1 MNDIDLD
8 GMTDEQLMQIAGIS
22 QNAQNEQTEQQQ
34 TASQTQS
41 FDQNAGYTPEQMDS
55 MTDEQLLRIAG
66 IAHPQNGYSGT
77 VQTSQGVPAEQ
88 ENPDAPKPLSDAELA
103 EAQNGVVNEGDTPL
117 SKGVESFMDS
127 WFGQGRKDA
136 MDNYRRQTRDGGVGG
151 SVLGYLSD
159 LGNSFW
165 SGLVG
170 GGAKIAEAAGRLTG
184 SDGLVQGA
192 ERFEAGVNEYM
203 PTDMTDTAQRLDEN
217 GVPVERTWGRR
228 IADEG
233 KNVVRMAGEFAPAS
247 IPGVGGAF
255 TYAMIGSGG
264 VNRYNELVKEA
275 MDNGLSKAQAR
286 IIGGAGGAIDAFSN
300 AFLMGK
306 FRGKG
311 VPPIEERYFKS
322 FVGKMLAGAAKT
334 AGVMGVSGG
343 AQDALQQMAENGDFD
358 IERTGNAVLDG
369 AIQGAMFHVMNE
381 GLHAPVKWSAAK
393 AKRAADARMAEMADV
408 DSMRADAANEA
419 EAERDARISAD
430 LSAQSAMKVLEEPLG
445 VAKFIQQNQ
454 DASLDIINARRLGR
468 DVDMDALLADGPEGI
483 PDVLKP
489 AFRTQQDANA
499 FGDRL
504 LEYYYN
510 GRKAEERAQR
520 ESGIRQAFDDYDRRN
535 SEEYIADQAMRERW
549 KENLETARAEEDA
562 ARART
567 RRGEDIEAAF
577 ADHDRAV
584 AERRQELAKKRADRI
599 AGKIEDDVRAA
610 DESRVAQDAMELA
623 DRDAELK
630 AMREANKGR
639 EKSVADEAREDAR
652 IQREE
657 KANADAQDRA
667 TAEDAARY
675 DAEVEDAATRFRN
688 GEGIPSYEQW
698 LGNRADTKA
707 MRWKYDAMVNEAARK
722 KIGVPKAEAEGVPPK
737 TEQIAE
743 RAPVTE
749 ASPVAEASPHTAEKG
764 TVDASVSEAVNQ
776 PTETREAPTE
786 AQGADSSYQAWLS
799 KQTGRDGKPKNDSK
813 AMRMQ
818 YETIVKGMEKAENI
832 LSSLKRISSYENIL
846 PRVSSEKLIET
857 LNDSR
862 AKDPKYAD
870 MISKVRAELERR
882 GKLPSEPPKTAQE
895 PQKTRRT
902 APNEGYSYEDYA
914 GETGDDIGHAIL
926 RDGPKLNIPEGLM
939 EYRRAVANWNKLK
952 DKSSRPKPKMSDFGV
967 TDPSAD
973 FINNLLDGASRADR
987 IRLFGFKPAKGGNDG
1002 FAERLHDPALRAAFD
1017 RYAEQYGASAALEK
1031 FASDMLGAHERY
1043 GKWSSEK
1050 RTAEADR
1057 KAENEI
1063 LNERMEDL
1071 LKAEK
1076 DENAEWDSALGE
1088 IESGDEGF
1096 GANGEY
1102 IIPFSRARLS
1112 QAKRGDIIRFGKD
1125 KTEFTLLG
1133 FDKDSGVMEV
1143 VGEDGGN
1150 PRFFEVYENG
1160 VKEVRNGRNE
1170 KESVQNHDRDEN
1182 GERRGQGEGGEGGE
1196 GEFQLES
1203 ATPEQLEAERVR
1215 RQQREE
1221 IARRQAQPIKGG
1233 GEYGQTLM
1241 DLGGAEG
1248 EDLFNRTTQAQ
1259 GDAPAKPE
1267 TDIKALGAA
1276 AKKAMQ
1282 DLRSMGAV
1290 DDRTLASY
1298 SRQWRKQKGDRF
1310 QRMADAADTVLKYRE
1325 AVKNQQPRDGGAFRG
1340 SAEDAGETRYS
1351 RTVSDA
1357 ERSDQSVVSR
1367 IADRLS
1373 RLVPGVKV
1381 KVAELSPDERA
1392 AGAVASYDR
1401 RTGTATFSPDA
1412 NLADVVHEIGGHAI
1426 RQWAERNCPELLRKA
1441 LEYARNAPRE
1451 IKDYVYRSYADRRAD
1466 GSYVYDGN
1474 ALLDEIFAHR
1484 FAKEHG
1490 EEFRRMLEEK
1500 PKARKWWAN
1509 ISNAV
1514 RSVFQNAAKRNGVDT
1529 ESIKGLDAES
1539 YMKGVAEQLV
1549 AGKELNEWTAYGRD
1563 AKYLGAKAAP
1573 VGSGGDD
1580 RRYSRSSDLDRDFPG
1595 WNDNPGSTQ
1604 ISTTVTT
1611 YGKLGTWFRSKHGE
1625 QRAKEMKI
1633 LDASSGLGY
1642 GSAEMRRQGL
1652 HVEDVEPYQTADRKG
1667 GKGRPYVDKKSG
1679 NTYAS
1684 DPATYDS
1691 YDKVPDGEYDL
1702 VVSNAV
1708 LNVIPDD
1715 WRANVLRD
1723 MSRKVKPGGQIY
1735 INVLP
1740 KDYVYGLRNP
1750 MTRDEALVKG
1760 GRAALAEGR
1769 PIMLDPQEALA
1780 RNAKGGSY
1788 QRGYSKSQM
1797 ADYVHEIL
1805 GNDWKVEPSKIA
1817 NGVMVT
1823 RPEKASVDSDVRH
1836 SLREYVNG
1844 PYDERTEDGRRFNE
1858 KYADASLSRTGRGGL
1873 GRVGDAIERVNA
1885 GEGGHSAEEG
1895 EVVLRDARENG
1906 YHLGGVEEGETR
1918 YARKPFRDGE
1928 TEKHGM
1934 ETIHVYRDGDSVYK
1948 YRRPETVRGSELEK
1962 VRRHN
1967 ELFGDRT
1974 KYEVVGVAEDEN
1986 GNPSIVLKQPYVD
1999 LMPRSGNFARKQ
2011 LEADLRRRFGDVE
2024 VSRDGMEMRAGGWVI
2039 DDLKDVNIGIDSKT
2053 GRYAVVDALV
2063 RRNED
2068 FPGGKPP
2075 KMDAEYDL
2083 GANGEG
2089 TVLREGSAEYDEMSR
2104 RGDAAWDEF
2113 RRSRGANKGTVDA
2126 DGEQRYS
2133 RRADDFAF
2141 SRENTKLTDRET
2153 RNGYEL
2159 ASSLAGRKFKEA
2171 EVAVRNV
2178 ERGASYG
2185 LRGDEGEARGEGAP
2199 SKVRID
2205 GVVRELERRGAVIA
2219 DGVDPFAWASSK
2231 FDGRF
2236 EDGSRSKR
2244 GSEAVVYKDG
2254 NDVVKMRL
2262 ANGGARMLKGEMQ
2275 YIKDFNFM
2283 FGKDSHYTL
2292 DGFVRSKDG
2301 RLFEL
2306 IRQRNSELVKGSDF
2320 YAFEKIVNGLSERFG
2335 NVEESNGVIIV
2346 GNKEIS
2352 DLSGDNVGIDARTGR
2367 PFVRDCDIHTLDENG
2382 NVRYSR
2388 RADEREDVRVTR
2400 SGNTITFG
2408 RREKE
2413 NDNGMHDSGLRD
2425 GGRDVGGGSPDRLS
2439 FVERTSYRPNRIH
2452 DLFRSL
2458 NSDADSSALAERVF
2472 AAADSLGARFGFGDI
2487 RKVSKNEDA
2496 VGAERMGRALYDSE
2510 YFARGDVNDQAKA
2523 DKILH
2528 EAIHSVTSYA
2538 LSITD
2543 GGHAL
2548 SDVGRVNA
2556 RLREATSDL
2565 RDVYLQSLDRLGD
2578 AYGAK
2583 NEYEFVA
2590 ELSNPSFRSKLK
2602 NIGVWDRTVNAVK
2615 RIIDSVLGTNLSRT
2629 NANDAAMRA
2638 LDRILENGDLE
2649 AFGTARKFAADRDPV
2664 AEREFGDPVDADGET
2679 MYSRRSYDDRELR
2692 DLISFKPGDVKISRK
2707 EIDNGYKQAGIRS
2720 GVLARRIEALLGND
2734 EGGRARVG
2742 SGDAGGARKA
2752 RELAGVQG
2760 EGRTNEGALERVL
2773 RGVSAPLG
2781 KWRTDPEMGL
2791 RNSTSPFPDGEMSKI
2806 GGESEVFYDKRH
2818 GDVLKLR
2825 NLDSFE
2831 GIRLPHIPQYANDFN
2846 FFFGKFSPITI
2857 DSFGV
2862 TRYGDGVKGKPNEII
2877 RQKYAEFKKD
2887 GWEEALVK
2895 IHEDLSRR
2903 FPGMKWLGNE
2913 IAQIGNK
2920 RISDLHSDNLGIDVR
2935 TGRPFVRDCNIDSAG
2950 DYSYETERSPMM
2962 YSRRVT
2968 PEQDRE
2974 YMDAVRR
2981 GDMETARTLLK
2992 EAWERS
2998 GYSPDTSYKDAHAAP
3013 SAPVE
3018 AKDFKNVDALEEARD
3033 EGWDLNLWAIAKG
3046 ITGQPDDFFDER
3058 GPSLYGYDDA
3068 AGREAQRAVAQA
3080 IADIRGGNDKTRVI
3094 VYRAVPKG
3102 VKFDGLQS
3110 GGQWVS
3116 PSKTYVENHGK
3127 IRFGYGEY
3135 RIVRQ
3140 VVRAENLWWDGNDA
3154 REWGYDDGLQ
3164 YVYTNAENGMKL
3176 ATVTYDDA
3184 GNVIPLSQRFDSSS
3198 QDIRYSRRSPR
3209 SANGQKSVDEKE
3221 SFGTKLR
3228 RAVQDNLVG
3237 WRNVQDETGGVRD
3250 VVDGNTGH
3258 TDFRKSTDFYEAKDR
3273 QNGYEEKDMRALQRT
3288 RDSIDETLVDAG
3300 VSNDDF
3306 GKFLALRHA
3315 EERNRAIARKNGVA
3329 FTMGYADGA
3338 GISSSRAN
3346 SMLNAMRTDPAKAAA
3361 LDSAGNAYDAMMRAD
3376 LDRRLASGRISQD
3389 DYDNLSQY
3397 KHYAP
3402 LRRDQS
3408 SDALGMFNSS
3418 TGGMKK
3424 NEFVGAKGLGADRL
3438 FDQNGN
3444 LTVNPYEFGL
3454 IQAQEGIRGSLE
3466 NESRLVLRNL
3476 VNLANSRGN
3485 TLGEIVDGQ
3494 AMPRGA
3500 GYTFEFGNGDRVVAD
3515 SGYNIAGNRRDI
3527 VLFKDGGKLKAI
3539 RIDAGE
3545 NGNGLRLADA
3555 ANGRDMA
3562 KWHKALEWIPKMT
3575 RAMAAMR
3582 TQYVPTFIARNFK
3595 ADTLEAMTAALGRFG
3610 VKDAASIA
3618 KDMVKAEVS
3627 NAKDLKDY
3635 IKDGTLN
3642 GYVREAVEGGLL
3654 TKGGTASQG
3663 FDDMVSKIKNHRAKL
3678 EREKKAWY
3686 RRGTI
3691 DNAKQ
3696 LLSTLGESISM
3707 MNEFAENSTR
3717 IGMFTALRKLRTAQ
3731 YPNGVPVNEAVKFC
3745 RDATTNFNRHGW
3757 LTPYINGAFM
3767 FSNAATQ
3774 GMTRNIQAVRDV
3786 HGRQLVGTLI
3796 ALGTAEALVNHYF
3809 GNDDE
3814 RENEGK
3820 GNARNLSEYEKKHQI
3835 GIPIG
3840 GGRQAIWQTRG
3851 LYATIPYLARTAVD
3865 AMLGETKVSD
3875 ALMNV
3880 LSEAGSVATEPLSGN
3895 GLSSKATAM
3904 QSLSPTLVDP
3914 LVQWVSGKD
3923 YKGDD
3928 RIAKSY
3934 NANKPLSWNGK
3945 GKTSEGYKWFAKLVN
3960 SATGGNEGRKGLVD
3974 MAPED
3979 VQLIVETIVGGI
3991 GRDVSQIGSGIQTAR
4006 QLADGESPERVL
4018 GETAFMRDW
4027 VREYPNVGSRYYA
4040 AVNRLNA
4047 MKTELAS
4054 KKTYEEKSA
4063 YVRENP
4069 IAATKRTKVLEKMEK
4084 TIRDYQALGRGMSKD
4099 KSGKYVEN
4107 PHVSAESKK
4116 RYNDL
4121 AAKMMARF
4129 VKEVE
4134 KND

>member
-66 IAHPQNGYSGT
+66 IAHPQNGYAST
-77 VQTSQGVPAEQ
+77 VQIAQGVPAEQ
-88 ENPDAPKPLSDAELA
+88 EDPDAPKPLSDAELA
-103 EAQNGVVNEGDTPL
+103 EVQKGVVNEGDTPL

-165 SGLVG
+165 AGLVG
-170 GGAKIAEAAGRLTG
+170 GGAKIAEAAGHITG

-192 ERFEAGVNEYM
+192 KGFEAGVNEYM
-203 PTDMTDTAQRLDEN
+203 PTDMTDTAQRFDEN
-217 GVPVERTWGRR
+217 GVPVERTLGQR

-286 IIGGAGGAIDAFSN
+286 IIGGAGGAIDVFSN

-306 FRGKG
+306 FRGRG

-322 FVGKMLAGAAKT
+322 FIGKMLAGAAKT

-343 AQDALQQMAENGDFD
+343 FQDALQQMAENGDFD

-393 AKRAADARMAEMADV
+393 AKRAADARRAEMADV
-408 DSMRADAANEA
+408 DSMRADASKEA
-419 EAERDARISAD
+419 EAEREARISSD

-454 DASLDIINARRLGR
+454 DVSLDIINARRLGR

-504 LEYYYN
+504 LEYYYD

-520 ESGIRQAFDDYDRRN
+520 ESGIRQAFEDYDRRN
-535 SEEYIADQAMRERW
+535 AEEYIADQDMRERW
-549 KENLETARAEEDA
+549 NENLEAARADEDA

-722 KIGVPKAEAEGVPPK
+722 KIGMPEAKAEEAPQK
-737 TEQIAE
+737 TEKVADQ
-743 RAPVTE
+743 APV
-749 ASPVAEASPHTAEKG
+749 ANSSPVAESAPQTAENGARKPVSEMTKQDINARFKELVDEANKALEGGSTERAHAAAKSLDDFKKEVTDDGRFNIFQSMEQDGILPKSVDVFEKSTDADYMAYLKKNGYRDSRKHRTSFEQVWRKEHRETAEKG
-764 TVDASVSEAVNQ
+764 TVDAPVTEAVNK

-786 AQGADSSYQAWLS
+786 AQGADSAYQAWLAR
-799 KQTGRDGKPKNDSK
+799 QTGRDGKPKADSG

-818 YETIVKGMEKAENI
+818 YETLVKGIEEAKNI

-882 GKLPSEPPKTAQE
+882 GKMPSEPPKTAKE
-895 PQKTRRT
+895 PQKDKRT

-973 FINNLLDGASRADR
+973 FINNLLDGASRSER
-987 IRLFGFKPAKGGNDG
+987 IRLFGFKPTKGSNDG
-1002 FAERLHDPALRAAFD
+1002 FSERLHDPALRAAFD
-1017 RYAEQYGASAALEK
+1017 RYAEQHGASAALER

-1043 GKWSSEK
+1043 GRWSSEK

-1076 DENAEWDSALGE
+1076 DENAEWDAALGE

-1125 KTEFTLLG
+1125 KAEFTLRG
-1133 FDKDSGVMEV
+1133 FDKDSGVIEV

-1150 PRFFEVYENG
+1150 PRFFEVSENG

-1182 GERRGQGEGGEGGE
+1182 GERRGQGEGGEGGD

-1215 RQQREE
+1215 LRQREE

-1248 EDLFNRTTQAQ
+1248 EDLFNRTAPAQ

-1325 AVKNQQPRDGGAFRG
+1325 AVKNQPPRDGGAFRG

-1351 RTVSDA
+1351 RTVADA
-1357 ERSDQSVVSR
+1357 ERSDPSVVSR

-1412 NLADVVHEIGGHAI
+1412 NLSDVVHEIGGHAI

-1441 LEYARNAPRE
+1441 VEYARNAPRE
-1451 IKDYVYRSYADRRAD
+1451 IKDYVYRNYSDRRAD

-1529 ESIKGLDAES
+1529 ESLKGLDAEA

-1563 AKYLGAKAAP
+1563 AKLLGAKAAP
-1573 VGSGGDD
+1573 VGASAQDD
-1580 RRYSRSSDLDRDFPG
+1580 KKDFRRTFRELKSEDSEYAESVRRGMAEDPDIRYSRITDKDEIERLNKGKTIKMLASVQD
-1595 WNDNPGSTQ
+1595 NDGVIRSPMAAKIG
-1604 ISTTVTT
+1604 
-1611 YGKLGTWFRSKHGE
+1611 GKLTDGFEIGAWYKSDEHPELATKNGKFKL
-1625 QRAKEMKI
+1625 I
-1633 LDASSGLGY
+1633 
-1642 GSAEMRRQGL
+1642 
-1652 HVEDVEPYQTADRKG
+1652 KG
-1667 GKGRPYVDKKSG
+1667 
-1679 NTYAS
+1679 
-1684 DPATYDS
+1684 
-1691 YDKVPDGEYDL
+1691 DGD
-1702 VVSNAV
+1702 
-1708 LNVIPDD
+1708 
-1715 WRANVLRD
+1715 
-1723 MSRKVKPGGQIY
+1723 
-1735 INVLP
+1735 
-1740 KDYVYGLRNP
+1740 
-1750 MTRDEALVKG
+1750 
-1760 GRAALAEGR
+1760 
-1769 PIMLDPQEALA
+1769 
-1780 RNAKGGSY
+1780 
-1788 QRGYSKSQM
+1788 
-1797 ADYVHEIL
+1797 
-1805 GNDWKVEPSKIA
+1805 
-1817 NGVMVT
+1817 
-1823 RPEKASVDSDVRH
+1823 
-1836 SLREYVNG
+1836 
-1844 PYDERTEDGRRFNE
+1844 
-1858 KYADASLSRTGRGGL
+1858 
-1873 GRVGDAIERVNA
+1873 
-1885 GEGGHSAEEG
+1885 
-1895 EVVLRDARENG
+1895 
-1906 YHLGGVEEGETR
+1906 GGVDAAYNPYWHSTSSPLNDQFST
-1918 YARKPFRDGE
+1918 A
-1928 TEKHGM
+1928 
-1934 ETIHVYRDGDSVYK
+1934 
-1948 YRRPETVRGSELEK
+1948 YRRPELRTVEVEIPVDDVQSGYWAKNAKNPVGEHEWKGGPLSNELKKYGIPQRKLMLSTIRRITRVVPTSEVADRIEEFLGGKKVEIPVQTMNPELRAEMMRRGFRIGPPKGLNPTQIETLKRSISDETLEK
-1962 VRRHN
+1962 LYRGEIVDN
-1967 ELFGDRT
+1967 D
-1974 KYEVVGVAEDEN
+1974 
-1986 GNPSIVLKQPYVD
+1986 GNPMRDGGQMYSRRADEREDVRVT
-1999 LMPRSGNFARKQ
+1999 RSGNTITFG
-2011 LEADLRRRFGDVE
+2011 RRANENDN
-2024 VSRDGMEMRAGGWVI
+2024 GMH
-2039 DDLKDVNIGIDSKT
+2039 DS
-2053 GRYAVVDALV
+2053 G
-2063 RRNED
+2063 
-2068 FPGGKPP
+2068 
-2075 KMDAEYDL
+2075 
-2083 GANGEG
+2083 
-2089 TVLREGSAEYDEMSR
+2089 LREGGRDVGGGLPDRLSFVERTSYRPNRIHDLFRSLNSDADSSALAERVFAAADSLGARFGFGDIRKVSKNEDAVGAERMGRALYDSEYFA
-2104 RGDAAWDEF
+2104 RGDVNDQVKADKILQEAIHSVTSYALSITDGGHALSDVGRVNARLREATSDL
-2113 RRSRGANKGTVDA
+2113 RDVYLQSLDRLGDAYGANNEYEFVAELSNPSFRSKLKKIGVWDRTVNAVKRIIDSVLGTNLSKTNANDAAMRALDRILENGDREAFYTARKFAADRDPVAEREFGDPVDA
-2126 DGEQRYS
+2126 DGETMYSRRSYDDRELRDLISFKPGDMKISRKEIDNGYKQAGIRSGVLARRIEALLGNDEGGRARVGSGDAGGARQARELAGVQGEGRTNEGALERVLRGVSAPLGKWRTDPEMGLRDSTSPFPDGEMSKIGGESEVFYDKKHGDVLKLRNLDSFEGIRLPHIPQYANDFNFFFGKFSPITIDSFGVTRYGDGVKGMPNEIIRQKYAEFKKDGWEEALAKIHEDLSRRFPGMKWLGNEIAQIGNKRISDLHSDNLGIDVRTGKPFVRDCNIDSEGDYSYETERSPTMYS

-2352 DLSGDNVGIDARTGR
+2352 DLYGDNVGIDARTGR

-2388 RADEREDVRVTR
+2388 RA
-2400 SGNTITFG
+2400 
-2408 RREKE
+2408 
-2413 NDNGMHDSGLRD
+2413 
-2425 GGRDVGGGSPDRLS
+2425 
-2439 FVERTSYRPNRIH
+2439 
-2452 DLFRSL
+2452 
-2458 NSDADSSALAERVF
+2458 
-2472 AAADSLGARFGFGDI
+2472 
-2487 RKVSKNEDA
+2487 
-2496 VGAERMGRALYDSE
+2496 
-2510 YFARGDVNDQAKA
+2510 
-2523 DKILH
+2523 
-2528 EAIHSVTSYA
+2528 
-2538 LSITD
+2538 
-2543 GGHAL
+2543 
-2548 SDVGRVNA
+2548 
-2556 RLREATSDL
+2556 
-2565 RDVYLQSLDRLGD
+2565 
-2578 AYGAK
+2578 
-2583 NEYEFVA
+2583 
-2590 ELSNPSFRSKLK
+2590 
-2602 NIGVWDRTVNAVK
+2602 
-2615 RIIDSVLGTNLSRT
+2615 
-2629 NANDAAMRA
+2629 
-2638 LDRILENGDLE
+2638 
-2649 AFGTARKFAADRDPV
+2649 
-2664 AEREFGDPVDADGET
+2664 
-2679 MYSRRSYDDRELR
+2679 
-2692 DLISFKPGDVKISRK
+2692 
-2707 EIDNGYKQAGIRS
+2707 
-2720 GVLARRIEALLGND
+2720 
-2734 EGGRARVG
+2734 
-2742 SGDAGGARKA
+2742 
-2752 RELAGVQG
+2752 
-2760 EGRTNEGALERVL
+2760 
-2773 RGVSAPLG
+2773 
-2781 KWRTDPEMGL
+2781 
-2791 RNSTSPFPDGEMSKI
+2791 
-2806 GGESEVFYDKRH
+2806 
-2818 GDVLKLR
+2818 
-2825 NLDSFE
+2825 
-2831 GIRLPHIPQYANDFN
+2831 
-2846 FFFGKFSPITI
+2846 
-2857 DSFGV
+2857 
-2862 TRYGDGVKGKPNEII
+2862 
-2877 RQKYAEFKKD
+2877 
-2887 GWEEALVK
+2887 
-2895 IHEDLSRR
+2895 
-2903 FPGMKWLGNE
+2903 
-2913 IAQIGNK
+2913 
-2920 RISDLHSDNLGIDVR
+2920 
-2935 TGRPFVRDCNIDSAG
+2935 
-2950 DYSYETERSPMM
+2950 
-2962 YSRRVT
+2962 
-2968 PEQDRE
+2968 
-2974 YMDAVRR
+2974 
-2981 GDMETARTLLK
+2981 
-2992 EAWERS
+2992 
-2998 GYSPDTSYKDAHAAP
+2998 
-3013 SAPVE
+3013 
-3018 AKDFKNVDALEEARD
+3018 
-3033 EGWDLNLWAIAKG
+3033 
-3046 ITGQPDDFFDER
+3046 
-3058 GPSLYGYDDA
+3058 
-3068 AGREAQRAVAQA
+3068 
-3080 IADIRGGNDKTRVI
+3080 
-3094 VYRAVPKG
+3094 
-3102 VKFDGLQS
+3102 
-3110 GGQWVS
+3110 
-3116 PSKTYVENHGK
+3116 
-3127 IRFGYGEY
+3127 
-3135 RIVRQ
+3135 
-3140 VVRAENLWWDGNDA
+3140 
-3154 REWGYDDGLQ
+3154 
-3164 YVYTNAENGMKL
+3164 
-3176 ATVTYDDA
+3176 
-3184 GNVIPLSQRFDSSS
+3184 
-3198 QDIRYSRRSPR
+3198 PR
-3209 SANGQKSVDEKE
+3209 SANGPKSVDEKE

-3273 QNGYEEKDMRALQRT
+3273 QNGYEEKEMRALQRT
-3288 RDSIDETLVDAG
+3288 RDRIDETLVDAG

-3346 SMLNAMRTDPAKAAA
+3346 SMLDAMLADPVKAAA

-3376 LDRRLASGRISQD
+3376 LDRRLASGRISQE

-3438 FDQNGN
+3438 LDQNGN

-3627 NAKDLKDY
+3627 NAKDLKAY

-3814 RENEGK
+3814 RENEGR

-3904 QSLSPTLVDP
+3904 QSISPTLVDP

-3991 GRDVSQIGSGIQTAR
+3991 GRDISQIGSGIQTAR

-4040 AVNRLNA
+4040 AVNRLDA

-4116 RYNDL
+4116 RYNYL

-4129 VKEVE
+4129 VEEVE
-4134 KND
+4134 KAD

>member
-8 GMTDEQLMQIAGIS
+8 GMTDEQLMQIAGVS
-22 QNAQNEQTEQQQ
+22 QNAHNEQTEQQQ

-66 IAHPQNGYSGT
+66 IAQPQNDHSGM
-77 VQTSQGVPAEQ
+77 VQTEQGVQTAQ
-88 ENPDAPKPLSDAELA
+88 EDPDAPKPLSDAEWD
-103 EAQNGVVNEGDTPL
+103 EVQKGVVNEGDTPL

-165 SGLVG
+165 AGLVG
-170 GGAKIAEAAGRLTG
+170 GGAKIAEAAGHLTR

-192 ERFEAGVNEYM
+192 KSFEAGVNEYM
-203 PTDMTDTAQRLDEN
+203 PTDMTDTAQRFDEN
-217 GVPVERTWGRR
+217 GVPVERTWGQR

-247 IPGVGGAF
+247 IPGVGGAY
-255 TYAMIGSGG
+255 TYANIGAGG

-286 IIGGAGGAIDAFSN
+286 IIGGAGGAIDVFSN

-306 FRGKG
+306 FRGRG
-311 VPPIEERYFKS
+311 VPPIEDRYFKS
-322 FVGKMLAGAAKT
+322 FIGKMLAGAAKT

-343 AQDALQQMAENGDFD
+343 FQDALQQMAENGDFD

-393 AKRAADARMAEMADV
+393 AKRAADARRAEMADV
-408 DSMRADAANEA
+408 DSMRADASKEA
-419 EAERDARISAD
+419 EAEREARISSD
-430 LSAQSAMKVLEEPLG
+430 LAAQSAMKVLEEPLG

-454 DASLDIINARRLGR
+454 DVSLDIINARRLGR

-510 GRKAEERAQR
+510 GRKSEERAQR
-520 ESGIRQAFDDYDRRN
+520 ESGIRQAFEDYDRRN
-535 SEEYIADQAMRERW
+535 AEEYIADQDMRERW

-567 RRGEDIEAAF
+567 RSGEDIEAAF

-630 AMREANKGR
+630 AMRDANKGR
-639 EKSVADEAREDAR
+639 EKSVADEEREDAR

-657 KANADAQDRA
+657 RANAYAQDRA

-688 GEGIPSYEQW
+688 GEGIPSYDQW

-722 KIGVPKAEAEGVPPK
+722 KIGMPEAKAEDAPVAEAR
-737 TEQIAE
+737 TEQV
-743 RAPVTE
+743 PVTE
-749 ASPVAEASPHTAEKG
+749 ALPVAEAATQTVEKG
-764 TVDASVSEAVNQ
+764 TVDAPVAEAVNQ

-786 AQGADSSYQAWLS
+786 AQGEDYAYQAWLAR
-799 KQTGRDGKPKNDSK
+799 QTGRDGKPKADSG

-818 YETIVKGMEKAENI
+818 YETIVKGMEKAKNI

-862 AKDPKYAD
+862 ARDPKYAD
-870 MISKVRAELERR
+870 MISRVRAELERR
-882 GKLPSEPPKTAQE
+882 GKLPSEPPKTAKE
-895 PQKTRRT
+895 PQKDNRT
-902 APNEGYSYEDYA
+902 APS
-914 GETGDDIGHAIL
+914 
-926 RDGPKLNIPEGLM
+926 
-939 EYRRAVANWNKLK
+939 
-952 DKSSRPKPKMSDFGV
+952 
-967 TDPSAD
+967 
-973 FINNLLDGASRADR
+973 
-987 IRLFGFKPAKGGNDG
+987 
-1002 FAERLHDPALRAAFD
+1002 
-1017 RYAEQYGASAALEK
+1017 
-1031 FASDMLGAHERY
+1031 
-1043 GKWSSEK
+1043 
-1050 RTAEADR
+1050 
-1057 KAENEI
+1057 
-1063 LNERMEDL
+1063 
-1071 LKAEK
+1071 
-1076 DENAEWDSALGE
+1076 
-1088 IESGDEGF
+1088 
-1096 GANGEY
+1096 
-1102 IIPFSRARLS
+1102 
-1112 QAKRGDIIRFGKD
+1112 
-1125 KTEFTLLG
+1125 
-1133 FDKDSGVMEV
+1133 
-1143 VGEDGGN
+1143 
-1150 PRFFEVYENG
+1150 
-1160 VKEVRNGRNE
+1160 
-1170 KESVQNHDRDEN
+1170 
-1182 GERRGQGEGGEGGE
+1182 
-1196 GEFQLES
+1196 
-1203 ATPEQLEAERVR
+1203 
-1215 RQQREE
+1215 
-1221 IARRQAQPIKGG
+1221 
-1233 GEYGQTLM
+1233 
-1241 DLGGAEG
+1241 
-1248 EDLFNRTTQAQ
+1248 Q

-1267 TDIKALGAA
+1267 TDIKALGVA

-1325 AVKNQQPRDGGAFRG
+1325 AVKNQPPSDGGAFRG
-1340 SAEDAGETRYS
+1340 RAEDEGETRYS
-1351 RTVSDA
+1351 RTVADA
-1357 ERSDQSVVSR
+1357 EMSDPSVVTR

-1412 NLADVVHEIGGHAI
+1412 SLSDVVHEIGGHAI

-1441 LEYARNAPRE
+1441 VEYARNAPRE
-1451 IKDYVYRSYADRRAD
+1451 IKDYVYRNYADRRAD

-1474 ALLDEIFAHR
+1474 ALIDEIFAHR

-1490 EEFRRMLEEK
+1490 EEFRRMLDEK

-1509 ISNAV
+1509 VSNAV

-1529 ESIKGLDAES
+1529 ESLKGLDAES

-1549 AGKELNEWTAYGRD
+1549 AGKEMNEWTAYGRD
-1563 AKYLGAKAAP
+1563 AKLLGAKAAP
-1573 VGSGGDD
+1573 VGASAQDD
-1580 RRYSRSSDLDRDFPG
+1580 KKDFRRTFRELKSEDSEYAESVRRGMAEDPDIRYSRITDKDEIERLNKGKTIKMLASVQDNDGVIRSPMAAKIGGKLTDGFEIGVWYKSDEHPELATKNGKFKLIKGDGDKGVGAAYNPYWHSTSSPLNDQFSTAYRRPELRTVEVEIPVDDVQSGYWAKNAKNPVGEHEWKGGPLSNELKKYGIPQRKLMLSTIRRITRVVPTSEVADRIEEFLGGKKVEIPVQTM
-1595 WNDNPGSTQ
+1595 NPELRAEMMRRGFRIGPPKGLNPTQ
-1604 ISTTVTT
+1604 IETLKRSISDETLE
-1611 YGKLGTWFRSKHGE
+1611 KLYRGEIVDNDGNPMRDGE
-1625 QRAKEMKI
+1625 QMYSRRG
-1633 LDASSGLGY
+1633 DG
-1642 GSAEMRRQGL
+1642 AE
-1652 HVEDVEPYQTADRKG
+1652 
-1667 GKGRPYVDKKSG
+1667 
-1679 NTYAS
+1679 
-1684 DPATYDS
+1684 
-1691 YDKVPDGEYDL
+1691 
-1702 VVSNAV
+1702 
-1708 LNVIPDD
+1708 
-1715 WRANVLRD
+1715 
-1723 MSRKVKPGGQIY
+1723 
-1735 INVLP
+1735 
-1740 KDYVYGLRNP
+1740 
-1750 MTRDEALVKG
+1750 
-1760 GRAALAEGR
+1760 
-1769 PIMLDPQEALA
+1769 
-1780 RNAKGGSY
+1780 
-1788 QRGYSKSQM
+1788 
-1797 ADYVHEIL
+1797 
-1805 GNDWKVEPSKIA
+1805 
-1817 NGVMVT
+1817 
-1823 RPEKASVDSDVRH
+1823 
-1836 SLREYVNG
+1836 
-1844 PYDERTEDGRRFNE
+1844 YDERTEDGRRYNE
-1858 KYADASLSRTGRGGL
+1858 KYAGVGNSGTGFGRAAADRLGAVGRDLDAALSARR
-1873 GRVGDAIERVNA
+1873 ENA
-1885 GEGGHSAEEG
+1885 GEAESPL
-1895 EVVLRDARENG
+1895 LRYSGTRVGSREDMERDIKAHEKMRFG
-1906 YHLGGVEEGETR
+1906 SGKTR
-1918 YARKPFRDGE
+1918 E
-1928 TEKHGM
+1928 SGM
-1934 ETIHVYRDGDSVYK
+1934 ESLAVVRDGDSVYK
-1948 YRRPETVRGSELEK
+1948 YRDEK
-1962 VRRHN
+1962 AGIENAYFNAARHN
-1967 ELFGDRT
+1967 EMFGDMT
-1974 KYEVVGVAEDEN
+1974 PYEIVDYAEGGD
-1986 GNPSIVLKQPYVD
+1986 GNIVVLKQPYID
-1999 LMPRSGNFARKQ
+1999 LIPKSGRIARKQ

-2024 VSRDGMEMRAGGWVI
+2024 VSRNGLEMRAGGWVI
-2039 DDLKDVNIGIDSKT
+2039 DDLKDENIGIDRKT
-2053 GRYAVVDALV
+2053 GRYAVVDAIV

-2068 FPGGKPP
+2068 YPGGKPP
-2075 KMDAEYDL
+2075 KIDAEYDL
-2083 GANGEG
+2083 GEKGEG
-2089 TVLREGSAEYDEMSR
+2089 TVLRDGSAEYDEMSM

-2113 RRSRGANKGTVDA
+2113 RKSRDSRSGDGVRATRIGNTITFARRGNGKDNGMHDSGLRDEGRDVGGGSPDRISFVERTSYKPSRIHDLFRSLNSDA
-2126 DGEQRYS
+2126 DSSALAERVFAAADSLGARFGFGDIRKVSKNEDAVGAERMGRALYDSEYFARGDVNDQVKADKILHEAIHSVTSYALSITDGGHALSDVGRVNARLREATSDLRDVYLQSLDRLGDAYGAKNEYEFVAELSNPSFRSKLKKIGVWDRTVNAVKRIIDSVLGTNLSRTNANDAAMRALDRILENGDREAFYTARKFAADRDPVAEREFGDPVDSDGETMYSRRSYDDRELRDLISFKPGDVKISRKEIDNGYKQAGIRSGVLARRIEALLGNDEGGRARVGSGDAGGARQARELAGIQGEGRTNEGALERVLRGVSAPLGKWRTDPEMGLRNSTSPFPDGEMSKIGGESEVFYDKKHGDVLKLRNLDSFEGIRLPHIPQYANDFNFFFGKFSPITIDSFGVTRYGDGVKGMPNEIIRQKYAEFKRDGWEEALAKIHEDLSRRFPGMKWLGNEIAQIGNKRISDLHSDNLGIDVRTGKPFVRDCNIDSAGDYSYETERSPTMHS

-2236 EDGSRSKR
+2236 EDGSRSKM

-2388 RADEREDVRVTR
+2388 RA
-2400 SGNTITFG
+2400 
-2408 RREKE
+2408 
-2413 NDNGMHDSGLRD
+2413 
-2425 GGRDVGGGSPDRLS
+2425 
-2439 FVERTSYRPNRIH
+2439 
-2452 DLFRSL
+2452 
-2458 NSDADSSALAERVF
+2458 
-2472 AAADSLGARFGFGDI
+2472 
-2487 RKVSKNEDA
+2487 
-2496 VGAERMGRALYDSE
+2496 
-2510 YFARGDVNDQAKA
+2510 
-2523 DKILH
+2523 
-2528 EAIHSVTSYA
+2528 
-2538 LSITD
+2538 
-2543 GGHAL
+2543 
-2548 SDVGRVNA
+2548 
-2556 RLREATSDL
+2556 
-2565 RDVYLQSLDRLGD
+2565 
-2578 AYGAK
+2578 
-2583 NEYEFVA
+2583 
-2590 ELSNPSFRSKLK
+2590 
-2602 NIGVWDRTVNAVK
+2602 
-2615 RIIDSVLGTNLSRT
+2615 
-2629 NANDAAMRA
+2629 
-2638 LDRILENGDLE
+2638 
-2649 AFGTARKFAADRDPV
+2649 
-2664 AEREFGDPVDADGET
+2664 
-2679 MYSRRSYDDRELR
+2679 
-2692 DLISFKPGDVKISRK
+2692 
-2707 EIDNGYKQAGIRS
+2707 
-2720 GVLARRIEALLGND
+2720 
-2734 EGGRARVG
+2734 
-2742 SGDAGGARKA
+2742 
-2752 RELAGVQG
+2752 
-2760 EGRTNEGALERVL
+2760 
-2773 RGVSAPLG
+2773 
-2781 KWRTDPEMGL
+2781 
-2791 RNSTSPFPDGEMSKI
+2791 
-2806 GGESEVFYDKRH
+2806 
-2818 GDVLKLR
+2818 
-2825 NLDSFE
+2825 
-2831 GIRLPHIPQYANDFN
+2831 
-2846 FFFGKFSPITI
+2846 
-2857 DSFGV
+2857 
-2862 TRYGDGVKGKPNEII
+2862 
-2877 RQKYAEFKKD
+2877 
-2887 GWEEALVK
+2887 
-2895 IHEDLSRR
+2895 
-2903 FPGMKWLGNE
+2903 
-2913 IAQIGNK
+2913 
-2920 RISDLHSDNLGIDVR
+2920 
-2935 TGRPFVRDCNIDSAG
+2935 
-2950 DYSYETERSPMM
+2950 
-2962 YSRRVT
+2962 
-2968 PEQDRE
+2968 
-2974 YMDAVRR
+2974 
-2981 GDMETARTLLK
+2981 
-2992 EAWERS
+2992 
-2998 GYSPDTSYKDAHAAP
+2998 
-3013 SAPVE
+3013 
-3018 AKDFKNVDALEEARD
+3018 
-3033 EGWDLNLWAIAKG
+3033 
-3046 ITGQPDDFFDER
+3046 
-3058 GPSLYGYDDA
+3058 
-3068 AGREAQRAVAQA
+3068 
-3080 IADIRGGNDKTRVI
+3080 
-3094 VYRAVPKG
+3094 
-3102 VKFDGLQS
+3102 
-3110 GGQWVS
+3110 
-3116 PSKTYVENHGK
+3116 
-3127 IRFGYGEY
+3127 
-3135 RIVRQ
+3135 
-3140 VVRAENLWWDGNDA
+3140 
-3154 REWGYDDGLQ
+3154 
-3164 YVYTNAENGMKL
+3164 
-3176 ATVTYDDA
+3176 
-3184 GNVIPLSQRFDSSS
+3184 
-3198 QDIRYSRRSPR
+3198 PR
-3209 SANGQKSVDEKE
+3209 SANGPKSVDEKE

-3237 WRNVQDETGGVRD
+3237 WRNFQDETGGVRD

-3288 RDSIDETLVDAG
+3288 RDRIDETLVDAG

-3346 SMLNAMRTDPAKAAA
+3346 SMLAAMLADPVKAAA

-3376 LDRRLASGRISQD
+3376 LDRRLASGRISQE

-3408 SDALGMFNSS
+3408 SDAIGMFNSS

-3562 KWHKALEWIPKMT
+3562 KWNKALEWIPKMT

-3627 NAKDLKDY
+3627 NAKDLKAY

-3686 RRGTI
+3686 MRGTI

-3820 GNARNLSEYEKKHQI
+3820 GNARNLSEYEKKNQI

-4040 AVNRLNA
+4040 AVNRLDS

-4134 KND
+4134 KDN

>member
-22 QNAQNEQTEQQQ
+22 QNEQNEQTEQQQ

-66 IAHPQNGYSGT
+66 IAQPQNGHAST
-77 VQTSQGVPAEQ
+77 VQTAQGFPAEQ
-88 ENPDAPKPLSDAELA
+88 EDPNAPKPLSDAEWA
-103 EAQNGVVNEGDTPL
+103 EVHKGVVNEGDTPL

-165 SGLVG
+165 AGLVG
-170 GGAKIAEAAGRLTG
+170 GGAKIAEAAGHLTR

-192 ERFEAGVNEYM
+192 KSFEAGVNEYM
-203 PTDMTDTAQRLDEN
+203 PTDMTDTAQRFDEN
-217 GVPVERTWGRR
+217 GVPVERTWGQR

-247 IPGVGGAF
+247 IPGVGGAY
-255 TYAMIGSGG
+255 TYANIVSGG
-264 VNRYNELVKEA
+264 VNRYNELVNEA

-286 IIGGAGGAIDAFSN
+286 IIGGAGFAIDVFSN

-322 FVGKMLAGAAKT
+322 FIGKMLSGAAKT

-343 AQDALQQMAENGDFD
+343 FQDALQQMAENGDFD

-393 AKRAADARMAEMADV
+393 AKRAADARRAEMADV
-408 DSMRADAANEA
+408 DSMRADAAKEA
-419 EAERDARISAD
+419 EAERDARISSD
-430 LSAQSAMKVLEEPLG
+430 LAAQSAMKVLEEPLG

-454 DASLDIINARRLGR
+454 DVSLDIINARRLGR

-520 ESGIRQAFDDYDRRN
+520 ESGIRQAFDDFDRRN
-535 SEEYIADQAMRERW
+535 AEEYIADQDMRERW

-567 RRGEDIEAAF
+567 RRGEDIRAAF
-577 ADHDRAV
+577 ADHDLAV

-639 EKSVADEAREDAR
+639 EKSVAEEAREDAR

-722 KIGVPKAEAEGVPPK
+722 KIGMPEAKAEEAPQKTKKVAE
-737 TEQIAE
+737 Q
-743 RAPVTE
+743 APV
-749 ASPVAEASPHTAEKG
+749 ADSSPVAEAAPQTAENGARKPVSEMTKQDINARFKELVDEANKALEGDSTERAHAAAKALDDFKKEVTDDGRFNIFQSMEQDGVIPKSVDVFEKSTDADYKAYLKKNGYRDSRKHRTIFEQVWRKEHRETVEKG
-764 TVDASVSEAVNQ
+764 TVDAPVAEAVNQ

-786 AQGADSSYQAWLS
+786 AQGEDSAYRAWLA
-799 KQTGRDGKPKNDSK
+799 KQTGRDGKPKADSG

-818 YETIVKGMEKAENI
+818 YETLVKGIEEAKNI

-870 MISKVRAELERR
+870 MISRVRAELERR
-882 GKLPSEPPKTAQE
+882 GKMPSEPPKTANE
-895 PQKTRRT
+895 PHKAKRT
-902 APNEGYSYEDYA
+902 APNQGYSYEDYA
-914 GETGDDIGHAIL
+914 GETGDDVGHAIL

-987 IRLFGFKPAKGGNDG
+987 IRLFGFKPSKGSNDG
-1002 FAERLHDPALRAAFD
+1002 FSERLHDPALRAEFD
-1017 RYAEQYGASAALEK
+1017 RYAEQHGASAALER

-1043 GKWSSEK
+1043 GRWSSEK

-1076 DENAEWDSALGE
+1076 DENAEWDAALGE

-1125 KTEFTLLG
+1125 KAEFTLLG

-1150 PRFFEVYENG
+1150 PRFFEVSENG

-1182 GERRGQGEGGEGGE
+1182 GERRGQGEGGEGGA

-1215 RQQREE
+1215 LRQREE

-1248 EDLFNRTTQAQ
+1248 EDLFNRTAPAQ
-1259 GDAPAKPE
+1259 GYAPAKPE

-1325 AVKNQQPRDGGAFRG
+1325 AVKNQPPRDGGAFRG

-1357 ERSDQSVVSR
+1357 ERSDPSVVSR

-1401 RTGTATFSPDA
+1401 RTGTATFSPDS
-1412 NLADVVHEIGGHAI
+1412 NLSDVVHEIGGHAI

-1441 LEYARNAPRE
+1441 VEYARNAPME
-1451 IKDYVYRSYADRRAD
+1451 IKDYVYRNYADRRAD

-1529 ESIKGLDAES
+1529 ESLKGLDAEA

-1563 AKYLGAKAAP
+1563 AKLLGPRTAP
-1573 VGSGGDD
+1573 VGG
-1580 RRYSRSSDLDRDFPG
+1580 
-1595 WNDNPGSTQ
+1595 
-1604 ISTTVTT
+1604 
-1611 YGKLGTWFRSKHGE
+1611 
-1625 QRAKEMKI
+1625 
-1633 LDASSGLGY
+1633 
-1642 GSAEMRRQGL
+1642 
-1652 HVEDVEPYQTADRKG
+1652 
-1667 GKGRPYVDKKSG
+1667 
-1679 NTYAS
+1679 
-1684 DPATYDS
+1684 
-1691 YDKVPDGEYDL
+1691 
-1702 VVSNAV
+1702 
-1708 LNVIPDD
+1708 
-1715 WRANVLRD
+1715 
-1723 MSRKVKPGGQIY
+1723 
-1735 INVLP
+1735 
-1740 KDYVYGLRNP
+1740 
-1750 MTRDEALVKG
+1750 
-1760 GRAALAEGR
+1760 
-1769 PIMLDPQEALA
+1769 
-1780 RNAKGGSY
+1780 
-1788 QRGYSKSQM
+1788 
-1797 ADYVHEIL
+1797 ADYESRNSRR
-1805 GNDWKVEPSKIA
+1805 GDGAE
-1817 NGVMVT
+1817 
-1823 RPEKASVDSDVRH
+1823 
-1836 SLREYVNG
+1836 
-1844 PYDERTEDGRRFNE
+1844 YDERMDDGRRYNE
-1858 KYADASLSRTGRGGL
+1858 KYAGVGNSGTGFGRAAADRLGAVGRDLDAALSARR
-1873 GRVGDAIERVNA
+1873 ENA
-1885 GEGGHSAEEG
+1885 GEAESPL
-1895 EVVLRDARENG
+1895 LRYSRTRVGSREDMERDIKAHEKMRFWSG
-1906 YHLGGVEEGETR
+1906 KTR
-1918 YARKPFRDGE
+1918 E
-1928 TEKHGM
+1928 SGM
-1934 ETIHVYRDGDSVYK
+1934 ESLAVVRDGDSVYK
-1948 YRRPETVRGSELEK
+1948 YRDEK
-1962 VRRHN
+1962 AGIENAYFNAARHN
-1967 ELFGDRT
+1967 EMFGDMT
-1974 KYEVVGVAEDEN
+1974 PYEIVDYAEGGD
-1986 GNPSIVLKQPYVD
+1986 GNIVVLKQPYID
-1999 LMPRSGNFARKQ
+1999 LIPKSGRIARKQ
-2011 LEADLRRRFGDVE
+2011 LEANLRRRFGDVE
-2024 VSRDGMEMRAGGWVI
+2024 VSRNGLEMRAGGWVI
-2039 DDLKDVNIGIDSKT
+2039 DDLKDENIGIDRKT
-2053 GRYAVVDALV
+2053 GRYAVVDAIV

-2068 FPGGKPP
+2068 YPGGKPP
-2075 KMDAEYDL
+2075 KIDAEYDL
-2083 GANGEG
+2083 GEKGEG
-2089 TVLREGSAEYDEMSR
+2089 TVLRDGSAEYDEMSR
-2104 RGDAAWDEF
+2104 RGDAAWEEF
-2113 RRSRGANKGTVDA
+2113 RKSRDSRSGDGVRATRIGNTITFARRENGKDNGMHDSGLREEGRDVGGGSPDRLSFVERTSYRPNRIHDLFRSLNSDA
-2126 DGEQRYS
+2126 DSSALAERVFAAADSLGARFGFGDIRKVSKNEDAVGAERMGRALYDSEYFARGDVNDQVKADKILQEAIHSVTSYALSITDGGHALSDVGRVNARLREATSDLRDVYLQSLDRLGDAYGAKNEYEFVAELSNPSFRSKLKKIGVWDRTVNAVKRIIDSVLVTNLSKTNANDAAMRALDRILENGDREAFYTARKFAADRDPVAEREFGDPVDSDGETMYSRRSYDDRELRDLISFKPGDMKISRKEIDNGYRQASVRSGVLARRIEALLGNDEGGRARVGSGDAGGARQARELAGVQGEGRTNEGALERVLRGVSAPLGKWRTDPEIGLRDSTSPFPDGEMSKIGGESEVFYDKKHGDVLKLRNLDSFEGVRLPHIPQYANDFNFFFGKFSPITIDSFGVTKYGDGVKGMPNEIIRQKYAEFKKDGWEEALEKIHEDLSRRFPGMKWLGNEIAQIGNKRISDLHSDNLGIDVRTGKPFVRDCNIDSAGDYSYETERSPTMYS

-2335 NVEESNGVIIV
+2335 NVEESNGAIIV

-2388 RADEREDVRVTR
+2388 RA
-2400 SGNTITFG
+2400 
-2408 RREKE
+2408 
-2413 NDNGMHDSGLRD
+2413 
-2425 GGRDVGGGSPDRLS
+2425 
-2439 FVERTSYRPNRIH
+2439 
-2452 DLFRSL
+2452 
-2458 NSDADSSALAERVF
+2458 
-2472 AAADSLGARFGFGDI
+2472 
-2487 RKVSKNEDA
+2487 
-2496 VGAERMGRALYDSE
+2496 
-2510 YFARGDVNDQAKA
+2510 
-2523 DKILH
+2523 
-2528 EAIHSVTSYA
+2528 
-2538 LSITD
+2538 
-2543 GGHAL
+2543 
-2548 SDVGRVNA
+2548 
-2556 RLREATSDL
+2556 
-2565 RDVYLQSLDRLGD
+2565 
-2578 AYGAK
+2578 
-2583 NEYEFVA
+2583 
-2590 ELSNPSFRSKLK
+2590 
-2602 NIGVWDRTVNAVK
+2602 
-2615 RIIDSVLGTNLSRT
+2615 
-2629 NANDAAMRA
+2629 
-2638 LDRILENGDLE
+2638 
-2649 AFGTARKFAADRDPV
+2649 
-2664 AEREFGDPVDADGET
+2664 
-2679 MYSRRSYDDRELR
+2679 
-2692 DLISFKPGDVKISRK
+2692 
-2707 EIDNGYKQAGIRS
+2707 
-2720 GVLARRIEALLGND
+2720 
-2734 EGGRARVG
+2734 
-2742 SGDAGGARKA
+2742 
-2752 RELAGVQG
+2752 
-2760 EGRTNEGALERVL
+2760 
-2773 RGVSAPLG
+2773 
-2781 KWRTDPEMGL
+2781 
-2791 RNSTSPFPDGEMSKI
+2791 
-2806 GGESEVFYDKRH
+2806 
-2818 GDVLKLR
+2818 
-2825 NLDSFE
+2825 
-2831 GIRLPHIPQYANDFN
+2831 
-2846 FFFGKFSPITI
+2846 
-2857 DSFGV
+2857 
-2862 TRYGDGVKGKPNEII
+2862 
-2877 RQKYAEFKKD
+2877 
-2887 GWEEALVK
+2887 
-2895 IHEDLSRR
+2895 
-2903 FPGMKWLGNE
+2903 
-2913 IAQIGNK
+2913 
-2920 RISDLHSDNLGIDVR
+2920 
-2935 TGRPFVRDCNIDSAG
+2935 
-2950 DYSYETERSPMM
+2950 
-2962 YSRRVT
+2962 
-2968 PEQDRE
+2968 
-2974 YMDAVRR
+2974 
-2981 GDMETARTLLK
+2981 
-2992 EAWERS
+2992 
-2998 GYSPDTSYKDAHAAP
+2998 
-3013 SAPVE
+3013 
-3018 AKDFKNVDALEEARD
+3018 
-3033 EGWDLNLWAIAKG
+3033 
-3046 ITGQPDDFFDER
+3046 
-3058 GPSLYGYDDA
+3058 
-3068 AGREAQRAVAQA
+3068 
-3080 IADIRGGNDKTRVI
+3080 
-3094 VYRAVPKG
+3094 
-3102 VKFDGLQS
+3102 
-3110 GGQWVS
+3110 
-3116 PSKTYVENHGK
+3116 
-3127 IRFGYGEY
+3127 
-3135 RIVRQ
+3135 
-3140 VVRAENLWWDGNDA
+3140 
-3154 REWGYDDGLQ
+3154 
-3164 YVYTNAENGMKL
+3164 
-3176 ATVTYDDA
+3176 
-3184 GNVIPLSQRFDSSS
+3184 
-3198 QDIRYSRRSPR
+3198 PR

-3237 WRNVQDETGGVRD
+3237 WRNFQDETGGVRD

-3288 RDSIDETLVDAG
+3288 RDRIDETLVDAG

-3315 EERNRAIARKNGVA
+3315 EERNRAIARKKGVA

-3346 SMLNAMRTDPAKAAA
+3346 SMLDAMLADPAKAAA

-3376 LDRRLASGRISQD
+3376 LDRRLSSGRISQE
-3389 DYDNLSQY
+3389 DYNNLSQY

-3485 TLGEIVDGQ
+3485 TLGEIVEGQ

-3562 KWHKALEWIPKMT
+3562 KWNKALEWIPKMT

-3595 ADTLEAMTAALGRFG
+3595 ADTLDAMTAALGRFG

-3627 NAKDLKDY
+3627 NAKDLKAY

-3678 EREKKAWY
+3678 EREKKEWY

-3696 LLSTLGESISM
+3696 ILSTLGESISM

-3717 IGMFTALRKLRTAQ
+3717 IGMFTALRKLRTKQ

-3865 AMLGETKVSD
+3865 AMLGETKVPD

-3914 LVQWVSGKD
+3914 LVQWVSGND

-4040 AVNRLNA
+4040 AVNRLDA

-4063 YVRENP
+4063 YVRDNP

-4129 VKEVE
+4129 VNEVE

>member
-1 MNDIDLD
+1 MQNRVRPIHLKGRAMNYTNLDQYSDEDLQRIANGLPPGQD
-8 GMTDEQLMQIAGIS
+8 SAPAHTQEPQTAQGAVGQGGVDYSDMSKFSDDDLRRIASGLPPLMGGG
-22 QNAQNEQTEQQQ
+22 QTNSVQQ
-34 TASQTQS
+34 T
-41 FDQNAGYTPEQMDS
+41 DPN
-55 MTDEQLLRIAG
+55 
-66 IAHPQNGYSGT
+66 
-77 VQTSQGVPAEQ
+77 
-88 ENPDAPKPLSDAELA
+88 APKPLSDAEWA
-103 EAQNGVVNEGDTPL
+103 EVQKGVANEGDTPL

-165 SGLVG
+165 AGLVG
-170 GGAKIAEAAGRLTG
+170 GGAKIAEAAGHLTR
-184 SDGLVQGA
+184 SDGLVHGA
-192 ERFEAGVNEYM
+192 KSFEAGVNEYM
-203 PTDMTDTAQRLDEN
+203 PTDMTDTAQRFDEN
-217 GVPVERTWGRR
+217 GVPIERTWGQR

-247 IPGVGGAF
+247 VPGVGGAF

-286 IIGGAGGAIDAFSN
+286 IIGGAGGAIDVFSN

-343 AQDALQQMAENGDFD
+343 AQDALQQMAENGEFD

-369 AIQGAMFHVMNE
+369 AIQGAMFHVINE

-393 AKRAADARMAEMADV
+393 AKRAADARRREMADV
-408 DSMRADAANEA
+408 KDMSEKYSKEA
-419 EAERDARISAD
+419 EAERDARISSD
-430 LSAQSAMKVLEEPLG
+430 LAAQSAMKVLEDPLG
-445 VAKFIQQNQ
+445 IAKFVQQNQ
-454 DASLDIINARRLGR
+454 DVALDVINARRLGR

-520 ESGIRQAFDDYDRRN
+520 EGEIRQAFDEYDRRN
-535 SEEYIADQAMRERW
+535 AEEYIADQAMRERW
-549 KENLETARAEEDA
+549 ANNLEAGRSEDAA
-562 ARART
+562 ARAR
-567 RRGEDIEAAF
+567 RNREDDIRAAF
-577 ADHDRAV
+577 SDHDRAV

-610 DESRVAQDAMELA
+610 DESSVAQDAMELA

-639 EKSVADEAREDAR
+639 EKSVAEEAREDAR

-722 KIGVPKAEAEGVPPK
+722 KIGMPEAKADEAPPK
-737 TEQIAE
+737 TEQVAE
-743 RAPVTE
+743 QAPVAE
-749 ASPVAEASPHTAEKG
+749 PQPVAEAAPQTAEKD
-764 TVDASVSEAVNQ
+764 TVDAPIAEAVNQ
-776 PTETREAPTE
+776 TTETRESPTE
-786 AQGADSSYQAWLS
+786 AQGADSAYRAWLS
-799 KQTGRDGKPKNDSK
+799 KQTGRDGKPKKDSK

-818 YETIVKGMEKAENI
+818 YETIVKGMEEAKSI
-832 LSSLKRISSYENIL
+832 LSSLRRIYSYENVL

-882 GKLPSEPPKTAQE
+882 GNLPSEPPKTAKE
-895 PQKTRRT
+895 PPKTKRT
-902 APNEGYSYEDYA
+902 APNEGYSYEDYS

-952 DKSSRPKPKMSDFGV
+952 DKSSHPKPKMSDFGV

-973 FINNLLDGASRADR
+973 FINNLLDGASRSER
-987 IRLFGFKPAKGGNDG
+987 IRLFGFKPAKGSNDG

-1017 RYAEQYGASAALEK
+1017 RYAEQHGASAALER
-1031 FASDMLGAHERY
+1031 FASDMLGAHDRY

-1050 RTAEADR
+1050 RTVEADR

-1076 DENAEWDSALGE
+1076 DENAEWDAALGE

-1125 KTEFTLLG
+1125 KAEFTLRG
-1133 FDKDSGVMEV
+1133 FDKDSGAMEV

-1150 PRFFEVYENG
+1150 PRFFEVSENG

-1170 KESVQNHDRDEN
+1170 KEPVQNHDRDEN
-1182 GERRGQGEGGEGGE
+1182 GERRGQGEGVEGGE

-1248 EDLFNRTTQAQ
+1248 EDLFNRTTPAQ

-1290 DDRTLASY
+1290 DDKTLASY

-1325 AVKNQQPRDGGAFRG
+1325 AVKNQPPSDGGAFRG

-1351 RTVSDA
+1351 RTVADA
-1357 ERSDQSVVSR
+1357 ERSDPSVVSR

-1466 GSYVYDGN
+1466 GRYVYDGN

-1484 FAKEHG
+1484 FSKEHG
-1490 EEFRRMLEEK
+1490 DEFRRMLDEK

-1509 ISNAV
+1509 VSNAV

-1529 ESIKGLDAES
+1529 ESLKGLDAEA

-1549 AGKELNEWTAYGRD
+1549 AGKGLNEWTAYGRD
-1563 AKYLGAKAAP
+1563 AKLLGPRTAP
-1573 VGSGGDD
+1573 VGGADDESRNSRRGD
-1580 RRYSRSSDLDRDFPG
+1580 G
-1595 WNDNPGSTQ
+1595 
-1604 ISTTVTT
+1604 
-1611 YGKLGTWFRSKHGE
+1611 
-1625 QRAKEMKI
+1625 
-1633 LDASSGLGY
+1633 
-1642 GSAEMRRQGL
+1642 AE
-1652 HVEDVEPYQTADRKG
+1652 
-1667 GKGRPYVDKKSG
+1667 
-1679 NTYAS
+1679 
-1684 DPATYDS
+1684 
-1691 YDKVPDGEYDL
+1691 
-1702 VVSNAV
+1702 
-1708 LNVIPDD
+1708 
-1715 WRANVLRD
+1715 
-1723 MSRKVKPGGQIY
+1723 
-1735 INVLP
+1735 
-1740 KDYVYGLRNP
+1740 
-1750 MTRDEALVKG
+1750 
-1760 GRAALAEGR
+1760 
-1769 PIMLDPQEALA
+1769 
-1780 RNAKGGSY
+1780 
-1788 QRGYSKSQM
+1788 
-1797 ADYVHEIL
+1797 
-1805 GNDWKVEPSKIA
+1805 
-1817 NGVMVT
+1817 
-1823 RPEKASVDSDVRH
+1823 
-1836 SLREYVNG
+1836 
-1844 PYDERTEDGRRFNE
+1844 YDERTEDGRRYNE
-1858 KYADASLSRTGRGGL
+1858 KYAGVGNSGTGFGRAAADRLGAVGRDLDAALSARR
-1873 GRVGDAIERVNA
+1873 ENA
-1885 GEGGHSAEEG
+1885 GEAESPL
-1895 EVVLRDARENG
+1895 LRYSRTRVGSREDMERDIKAHEKMRFG
-1906 YHLGGVEEGETR
+1906 SGKTR
-1918 YARKPFRDGE
+1918 E
-1928 TEKHGM
+1928 SGM
-1934 ETIHVYRDGDSVYK
+1934 ESLAVVRDGDSVYK
-1948 YRRPETVRGSELEK
+1948 YRDEK
-1962 VRRHN
+1962 AGIENAYLNAARHN
-1967 ELFGDRT
+1967 EMFGDRT
-1974 KYEVVGVAEDEN
+1974 PYEIVDYAEGRD
-1986 GNPSIVLKQPYVD
+1986 GNIVVLKQPYID
-1999 LMPRSGNFARKQ
+1999 LMPNSGSIARKQ

-2024 VSRDGMEMRAGGWVI
+2024 VSRNGIEMRAGGWVI
-2039 DDLKDVNIGIDSKT
+2039 DDLKDANIGIDRKT

-2083 GANGEG
+2083 GAKGEG
-2089 TVLREGSAEYDEMSR
+2089 TVLRDGSAEYDEMSR
-2104 RGDAAWDEF
+2104 RGDAAWEEF
-2113 RRSRGANKGTVDA
+2113 RKSMD
-2126 DGEQRYS
+2126 S

-2153 RNGYEL
+2153 RNGYEF

-2171 EVAVRNV
+2171 EDAVRNV

-2205 GVVRELERRGAVIA
+2205 G
-2219 DGVDPFAWASSK
+2219 
-2231 FDGRF
+2231 
-2236 EDGSRSKR
+2236 
-2244 GSEAVVYKDG
+2244 
-2254 NDVVKMRL
+2254 MR
-2262 ANGGARMLKGEMQ
+2262 A
-2275 YIKDFNFM
+2275 
-2283 FGKDSHYTL
+2283 
-2292 DGFVRSKDG
+2292 
-2301 RLFEL
+2301 
-2306 IRQRNSELVKGSDF
+2306 
-2320 YAFEKIVNGLSERFG
+2320 
-2335 NVEESNGVIIV
+2335 
-2346 GNKEIS
+2346 
-2352 DLSGDNVGIDARTGR
+2352 
-2367 PFVRDCDIHTLDENG
+2367 
-2382 NVRYSR
+2382 
-2388 RADEREDVRVTR
+2388 TR
-2400 SGNTITFG
+2400 IGNTITFA
-2408 RREKE
+2408 RRGNGK
-2413 NDNGMHDSGLRD
+2413 DNGMHDSGLREE
-2425 GGRDVGGGSPDRLS
+2425 GRDVGGGSPDRIS
-2439 FVERTSYRPNRIH
+2439 FVERTSYKPSRIH

-2496 VGAERMGRALYDSE
+2496 VGSERMGRALYDSE
-2510 YFARGDVNDQAKA
+2510 YFTRGDVNDQVKA

-2565 RDVYLQSLDRLGD
+2565 RDAYIQSLDRLGD

-2602 NIGVWDRTVNAVK
+2602 KIGVWDRTVNAVK

-2638 LDRILENGDLE
+2638 LDRILENGDRE
-2649 AFGTARKFAADRDPV
+2649 AFDTARKFAADRDPV
-2664 AEREFGDPVDADGET
+2664 AEREFGDPENADGET
-2679 MYSRRSYDDRELR
+2679 MYSRRPYDDRELR
-2692 DLISFKPGDVKISRK
+2692 DLISFKPGDMKISRK
-2707 EIDNGYKQAGIRS
+2707 EIDNGYRKASVRS

-2742 SGDAGGARKA
+2742 SGDAGGARQA

-2773 RGVSAPLG
+2773 REVSAPLG
-2781 KWRTDPEMGL
+2781 KWRTDPEIGL
-2791 RNSTSPFPDGEMSKI
+2791 RNSTSPFPGGEMSKI
-2806 GGESEVFYDKRH
+2806 GGESEVFYDKKH

-2825 NLDSFE
+2825 NLDSSE

-2862 TRYGDGVKGKPNEII
+2862 TRYGDGVNGMPNEII
-2877 RQKYAEFKKD
+2877 RQKYAEFRRD

-2935 TGRPFVRDCNIDSAG
+2935 TGKPFVRDCNIDSAG

-2962 YSRRVT
+2962 YSRR
-2968 PEQDRE
+2968 
-2974 YMDAVRR
+2974 
-2981 GDMETARTLLK
+2981 
-2992 EAWERS
+2992 
-2998 GYSPDTSYKDAHAAP
+2998 SP
-3013 SAPVE
+3013 
-3018 AKDFKNVDALEEARD
+3018 
-3033 EGWDLNLWAIAKG
+3033 I
-3046 ITGQPDDFFDER
+3046 
-3058 GPSLYGYDDA
+3058 
-3068 AGREAQRAVAQA
+3068 
-3080 IADIRGGNDKTRVI
+3080 
-3094 VYRAVPKG
+3094 
-3102 VKFDGLQS
+3102 
-3110 GGQWVS
+3110 
-3116 PSKTYVENHGK
+3116 
-3127 IRFGYGEY
+3127 
-3135 RIVRQ
+3135 
-3140 VVRAENLWWDGNDA
+3140 
-3154 REWGYDDGLQ
+3154 
-3164 YVYTNAENGMKL
+3164 
-3176 ATVTYDDA
+3176 
-3184 GNVIPLSQRFDSSS
+3184 
-3198 QDIRYSRRSPR
+3198 
-3209 SANGQKSVDEKE
+3209 SANSPKSVDEKE

-3237 WRNVQDETGGVRD
+3237 WRNFQDETGGVRD

-3288 RDSIDETLVDAG
+3288 RDRIDETLVDAG

-3315 EERNRAIARKNGVA
+3315 EERNRAIARKNGVE

-3338 GISSSRAN
+3338 GISSSRAK
-3346 SMLNAMRTDPAKAAA
+3346 SMLASMLADPAKAAA
-3361 LDSAGNAYDAMMRAD
+3361 LDRAGNAYDAMMRAD
-3376 LDRRLASGRISQD
+3376 LDRRLASGRISQE
-3389 DYDNLSQY
+3389 DYNNLSQY

-3424 NEFVGAKGLGADRL
+3424 NEFIGASGLGADRL

-3562 KWHKALEWIPKMT
+3562 KWNKALEWIPKMT

-3627 NAKDLKDY
+3627 NAKDLKAY

-3696 LLSTLGESISM
+3696 ILSTLGESISM

-3731 YPNGVPVNEAVKFC
+3731 YPNGVPINEAVKFC

-3945 GKTSEGYKWFAKLVN
+3945 GKTSDGYKWFAKLVN

-4040 AVNRLNA
+4040 AVNRLDA

-4084 TIRDYQALGRGMSKD
+4084 TIMDYQALGRGMSKD
-4099 KSGKYVEN
+4099 RSGKYVEN

-4134 KND
+4134 KDN

>member
-22 QNAQNEQTEQQQ
+22 QNAQNEQTDQQQ

-66 IAHPQNGYSGT
+66 IAQPQNGYAST
-77 VQTSQGVPAEQ
+77 VQTSQVVPADQ

-103 EAQNGVVNEGDTPL
+103 EVQKCVVNEGDTPL

-165 SGLVG
+165 AGLVG
-170 GGAKIAEAAGRLTG
+170 GGAKIAEAAGHLTG

-192 ERFEAGVNEYM
+192 KNFEVGVNEYM
-203 PTDMTDTAQRLDEN
+203 PADMTDTAQRFDEN
-217 GVPVERTWGRR
+217 GVPVERTWGQR

-247 IPGVGGAF
+247 IPGVGGAY
-255 TYAMIGSGG
+255 TYANIGAGG

-286 IIGGAGGAIDAFSN
+286 IIGGAGGAIDVFSN

-306 FRGKG
+306 FRGNG

-393 AKRAADARMAEMADV
+393 AKRAADARRAEMADV
-408 DSMRADAANEA
+408 DSMRADSAKEA

-430 LSAQSAMKVLEEPLG
+430 LAAQSAMKVLEEPLG

-454 DASLDIINARRLGR
+454 DVSLDIINARRLGR

-520 ESGIRQAFDDYDRRN
+520 ESGIRQAFEDYDLRN
-535 SEEYIADQAMRERW
+535 AEEYIADQDMRERW
-549 KENLETARAEEDA
+549 NENLEAARAEEDA

-599 AGKIEDDVRAA
+599 AGKVEEDVRAA
-610 DESRVAQDAMELA
+610 DESRVAQDEMELA

-639 EKSVADEAREDAR
+639 EKSVAEEAREDAR

-722 KIGVPKAEAEGVPPK
+722 KIGIPEAKAEEAPQK
-737 TEQIAE
+737 TENVAE
-743 RAPVTE
+743 QDPV
-749 ASPVAEASPHTAEKG
+749 ANSSPVDESAPQTVEKG
-764 TVDASVSEAVNQ
+764 TVDAPVAEAVNQ

-786 AQGADSSYQAWLS
+786 AQGEDSAYQAWLAR
-799 KQTGRDGKPKNDSK
+799 QTGRDGKPKKDSK

-818 YETIVKGMEKAENI
+818 YETIVKGIEEAKNI

-870 MISKVRAELERR
+870 MISKVREELERR
-882 GKLPSEPPKTAQE
+882 GKLPYEPQKTAQE
-895 PQKTRRT
+895 PPKTRRT

-914 GETGDDIGHAIL
+914 KETGDDVGHAIL

-987 IRLFGFKPAKGGNDG
+987 IRLFGFKPAKGSNDG

-1017 RYAEQYGASAALEK
+1017 RYAEQNGASAALER

-1043 GKWSSEK
+1043 GRWSSEK

-1076 DENAEWDSALGE
+1076 DENAEWDAALGE

-1150 PRFFEVYENG
+1150 PRFLEVSENG

-1196 GEFQLES
+1196 EGFRLES

-1215 RQQREE
+1215 LRQREE
-1221 IARRQAQPIKGG
+1221 IARLQAQPIKGG

-1248 EDLFNRTTQAQ
+1248 EDLFNRTAPAQ

-1267 TDIKALGAA
+1267 TDIKELGAA

-1325 AVKNQQPRDGGAFRG
+1325 AVKNQPPRDGGAFRG
-1340 SAEDAGETRYS
+1340 SAEDTGETRYS

-1357 ERSDQSVVSR
+1357 ERSDPSVVSR

-1373 RLVPGVKV
+1373 RLVPGVNV
-1381 KVAELSPDERA
+1381 KVSELSPDERA

-1451 IKDYVYRSYADRRAD
+1451 IKDYVYRNYADRRAD

-1490 EEFRRMLEEK
+1490 EEFRRMLDEK

-1509 ISNAV
+1509 VSNAV

-1529 ESIKGLDAES
+1529 ESLKGLDAEA

-1563 AKYLGAKAAP
+1563 AKLLGAKAAP
-1573 VGSGGDD
+1573 VGASAQDD
-1580 RRYSRSSDLDRDFPG
+1580 KKDFRRTFRELKSEDSEYAESVRRGMAEDPDIRYSRITDKDEIERLNKGKTIKMLASVQDNDGVIRSPMAAKIGGKLTDGFEIGAWYKSDEHPELATKNGKFKLIKGDGDRGVDAAYNPYWHSTSSPLNDQFSTAYRRPELRTVEVEIPVDDVQSGYWAKNAKNPVGEHEWKGGPLSNELKKYGIPQRKLMLSTIRRITRVVPTSEVADRIEEFLGGKKVEIPVQTM
-1595 WNDNPGSTQ
+1595 NPELRAEMMRRGFRIGPPKGLNPTQ
-1604 ISTTVTT
+1604 IETLKRSISDETLE
-1611 YGKLGTWFRSKHGE
+1611 KLYRGEIVDNDGNPMRDGE
-1625 QRAKEMKI
+1625 QMYSRRG
-1633 LDASSGLGY
+1633 DG
-1642 GSAEMRRQGL
+1642 AE
-1652 HVEDVEPYQTADRKG
+1652 
-1667 GKGRPYVDKKSG
+1667 
-1679 NTYAS
+1679 
-1684 DPATYDS
+1684 
-1691 YDKVPDGEYDL
+1691 
-1702 VVSNAV
+1702 
-1708 LNVIPDD
+1708 
-1715 WRANVLRD
+1715 
-1723 MSRKVKPGGQIY
+1723 
-1735 INVLP
+1735 
-1740 KDYVYGLRNP
+1740 
-1750 MTRDEALVKG
+1750 
-1760 GRAALAEGR
+1760 
-1769 PIMLDPQEALA
+1769 
-1780 RNAKGGSY
+1780 
-1788 QRGYSKSQM
+1788 
-1797 ADYVHEIL
+1797 
-1805 GNDWKVEPSKIA
+1805 
-1817 NGVMVT
+1817 
-1823 RPEKASVDSDVRH
+1823 
-1836 SLREYVNG
+1836 
-1844 PYDERTEDGRRFNE
+1844 YDERTEDGRRYNE
-1858 KYADASLSRTGRGGL
+1858 KYAGVGNSGTGFGRAAADRLGAVGRDLDAALSARR
-1873 GRVGDAIERVNA
+1873 ENA
-1885 GEGGHSAEEG
+1885 GEAESPL
-1895 EVVLRDARENG
+1895 LRYSRTRVGSREDMERDIKAHEKMRFG
-1906 YHLGGVEEGETR
+1906 SGKTR
-1918 YARKPFRDGE
+1918 E
-1928 TEKHGM
+1928 SGM
-1934 ETIHVYRDGDSVYK
+1934 ESLAVVRDGDSVYK
-1948 YRRPETVRGSELEK
+1948 YRDEK
-1962 VRRHN
+1962 AGIENAYLNAARHN
-1967 ELFGDRT
+1967 EMFGDRT
-1974 KYEVVGVAEDEN
+1974 PYEIVDYAEGRD
-1986 GNPSIVLKQPYVD
+1986 GNIVVLKQPYID
-1999 LMPRSGNFARKQ
+1999 LMPKSGSIARKQ

-2024 VSRDGMEMRAGGWVI
+2024 VSRNGIEMRAGGWVI
-2039 DDLKDVNIGIDSKT
+2039 DDLKDANIGIDRKT

-2068 FPGGKPP
+2068 YPGEKPP
-2075 KMDAEYDL
+2075 KIDAEYDL
-2083 GANGEG
+2083 GEKGEG
-2089 TVLREGSAEYDEMSR
+2089 TVLRDGSAEYDEMSR
-2104 RGDAAWDEF
+2104 RGDAAWEEF
-2113 RRSRGANKGTVDA
+2113 RKSRD
-2126 DGEQRYS
+2126 S

-2275 YIKDFNFM
+2275 YIKDFNFL

-2335 NVEESNGVIIV
+2335 NVEESNGVVIV
-2346 GNKEIS
+2346 GNKGIS

-2388 RADEREDVRVTR
+2388 R
-2400 SGNTITFG
+2400 
-2408 RREKE
+2408 
-2413 NDNGMHDSGLRD
+2413 
-2425 GGRDVGGGSPDRLS
+2425 
-2439 FVERTSYRPNRIH
+2439 
-2452 DLFRSL
+2452 
-2458 NSDADSSALAERVF
+2458 
-2472 AAADSLGARFGFGDI
+2472 
-2487 RKVSKNEDA
+2487 
-2496 VGAERMGRALYDSE
+2496 
-2510 YFARGDVNDQAKA
+2510 
-2523 DKILH
+2523 
-2528 EAIHSVTSYA
+2528 
-2538 LSITD
+2538 
-2543 GGHAL
+2543 
-2548 SDVGRVNA
+2548 
-2556 RLREATSDL
+2556 
-2565 RDVYLQSLDRLGD
+2565 
-2578 AYGAK
+2578 
-2583 NEYEFVA
+2583 
-2590 ELSNPSFRSKLK
+2590 
-2602 NIGVWDRTVNAVK
+2602 
-2615 RIIDSVLGTNLSRT
+2615 
-2629 NANDAAMRA
+2629 
-2638 LDRILENGDLE
+2638 
-2649 AFGTARKFAADRDPV
+2649 
-2664 AEREFGDPVDADGET
+2664 
-2679 MYSRRSYDDRELR
+2679 
-2692 DLISFKPGDVKISRK
+2692 
-2707 EIDNGYKQAGIRS
+2707 
-2720 GVLARRIEALLGND
+2720 
-2734 EGGRARVG
+2734 
-2742 SGDAGGARKA
+2742 
-2752 RELAGVQG
+2752 
-2760 EGRTNEGALERVL
+2760 
-2773 RGVSAPLG
+2773 
-2781 KWRTDPEMGL
+2781 
-2791 RNSTSPFPDGEMSKI
+2791 
-2806 GGESEVFYDKRH
+2806 
-2818 GDVLKLR
+2818 
-2825 NLDSFE
+2825 
-2831 GIRLPHIPQYANDFN
+2831 
-2846 FFFGKFSPITI
+2846 
-2857 DSFGV
+2857 
-2862 TRYGDGVKGKPNEII
+2862 
-2877 RQKYAEFKKD
+2877 
-2887 GWEEALVK
+2887 
-2895 IHEDLSRR
+2895 
-2903 FPGMKWLGNE
+2903 
-2913 IAQIGNK
+2913 
-2920 RISDLHSDNLGIDVR
+2920 
-2935 TGRPFVRDCNIDSAG
+2935 
-2950 DYSYETERSPMM
+2950 
-2962 YSRRVT
+2962 
-2968 PEQDRE
+2968 
-2974 YMDAVRR
+2974 
-2981 GDMETARTLLK
+2981 
-2992 EAWERS
+2992 
-2998 GYSPDTSYKDAHAAP
+2998 
-3013 SAPVE
+3013 
-3018 AKDFKNVDALEEARD
+3018 
-3033 EGWDLNLWAIAKG
+3033 
-3046 ITGQPDDFFDER
+3046 
-3058 GPSLYGYDDA
+3058 
-3068 AGREAQRAVAQA
+3068 
-3080 IADIRGGNDKTRVI
+3080 
-3094 VYRAVPKG
+3094 
-3102 VKFDGLQS
+3102 
-3110 GGQWVS
+3110 
-3116 PSKTYVENHGK
+3116 
-3127 IRFGYGEY
+3127 
-3135 RIVRQ
+3135 
-3140 VVRAENLWWDGNDA
+3140 
-3154 REWGYDDGLQ
+3154 
-3164 YVYTNAENGMKL
+3164 
-3176 ATVTYDDA
+3176 
-3184 GNVIPLSQRFDSSS
+3184 
-3198 QDIRYSRRSPR
+3198 SPR
-3209 SANGQKSVDEKE
+3209 SANGPKSVDEKE
-3221 SFGTKLR
+3221 SFDTKLR

-3288 RDSIDETLVDAG
+3288 RDRIDETLVDAG

-3346 SMLNAMRTDPAKAAA
+3346 SMLAAMLADPVKAAA

-3376 LDRRLASGRISQD
+3376 LDRRLASGRISQE
-3389 DYDNLSQY
+3389 DYNNLSQY

-3444 LTVNPYEFGL
+3444 LAVNPYEFGL

-3539 RIDAGE
+3539 LIYAGE

-3562 KWHKALEWIPKMT
+3562 KWNKALEWIPKMT

-3627 NAKDLKDY
+3627 NAKDLKAY

-3642 GYVREAVEGGLL
+3642 GYIREAVEGGLL

-3663 FDDMVSKIKNHRAKL
+3663 FDDMVSKIKNHRARL

-3774 GMTRNIQAVRDV
+3774 GMTRNIQAIRDV

-3814 RENEGK
+3814 RENEGN

-3904 QSLSPTLVDP
+3904 QSISPTLVDP

-4040 AVNRLNA
+4040 AVNRLDA

-4134 KND
+4134 KDN

>member
-66 IAHPQNGYSGT
+66 IAHPQNGYAST
-77 VQTSQGVPAEQ
+77 VQIAQGVPAEQ
-88 ENPDAPKPLSDAELA
+88 EDPDAPKPLSDAEWA
-103 EAQNGVVNEGDTPL
+103 EVQKGVVNEGDTPL

-170 GGAKIAEAAGRLTG
+170 GGAKIAEAAGHLTG

-192 ERFEAGVNEYM
+192 KSFEAGVNEYM
-203 PTDMTDTAQRLDEN
+203 PTDMTDTAQRFDEN
-217 GVPVERTWGRR
+217 GVPVERTLGQR

-233 KNVVRMAGEFAPAS
+233 KNVVRIAGEFAPAS
-247 IPGVGGAF
+247 IPGVGGAY
-255 TYAMIGSGG
+255 TYANIGAGG

-286 IIGGAGGAIDAFSN
+286 IIGGAGGAIDVFSN

-306 FRGKG
+306 FGGRG

-322 FVGKMLAGAAKT
+322 FIGKMLAGAAKT

-343 AQDALQQMAENGDFD
+343 FQDALQQMAENGDFD

-393 AKRAADARMAEMADV
+393 AKRAADARRAEMADV
-408 DSMRADAANEA
+408 DSMRADAAKEA

-430 LSAQSAMKVLEEPLG
+430 LAAQSAMKVLEEPLG

-454 DASLDIINARRLGR
+454 DVSLDIINARRLGR

-504 LEYYYN
+504 LEYYYD

-520 ESGIRQAFDDYDRRN
+520 ESGIRQAFEDYDLRN
-535 SEEYIADQAMRERW
+535 AEEYIADQDMRERW
-549 KENLETARAEEDA
+549 ANNLEAGRSEEAAE
-562 ARART
+562 RAR
-567 RRGEDIEAAF
+567 RNREEDIEAAF

-599 AGKIEDDVRAA
+599 ARKIEDDVRAA

-722 KIGVPKAEAEGVPPK
+722 MIGMPEAKAEEAPQK
-737 TEQIAE
+737 TEKVADQ
-743 RAPVTE
+743 APV
-749 ASPVAEASPHTAEKG
+749 ANSSPVAESAPQTAENGARKPVSEMTKQDINARFKELVDEANKALEGGSTERAHAAAKSLDDFKKEVTDDGRFNIFQSMEQDGILPKSVDVFEKSTDADYMAYLKKNGYRDSRKHRTSFEQVWRKEHRETAEKG
-764 TVDASVSEAVNQ
+764 TVDAPVAEAVNQ

-786 AQGADSSYQAWLS
+786 AEGADSAYQAWLAR
-799 KQTGRDGKPKNDSK
+799 QTGRDGKPKADSG

-818 YETIVKGMEKAENI
+818 YETLVKGIEEAKNI

-870 MISKVRAELERR
+870 MISKVRVELERR
-882 GKLPSEPPKTAQE
+882 RKMPSEPPKTANE
-895 PQKTRRT
+895 PHKAKRT

-973 FINNLLDGASRADR
+973 FINNLLDGASRSDR
-987 IRLFGFKPAKGGNDG
+987 IRLFGFKPAKGSNDG
-1002 FAERLHDPALRAAFD
+1002 FSERLHDPALRAEFD
-1017 RYAEQYGASAALEK
+1017 RYAEQHGASAALER
-1031 FASDMLGAHERY
+1031 FASDILGAHERY

-1050 RTAEADR
+1050 RIAESDR

-1063 LNERMEDL
+1063 LNERMDDL

-1076 DENAEWDSALGE
+1076 DENAEWDAALGE

-1125 KTEFTLLG
+1125 KAEFTLRG

-1150 PRFFEVYENG
+1150 PRFFEVSENG

-1182 GERRGQGEGGEGGE
+1182 GERRGQGEGSEGGE

-1203 ATPEQLEAERVR
+1203 ATPEQLEAERVG

-1248 EDLFNRTTQAQ
+1248 EDLFNRTTPAQ

-1325 AVKNQQPRDGGAFRG
+1325 AVKNQPPRDGGAFRG

-1351 RTVSDA
+1351 RTVADA
-1357 ERSDQSVVSR
+1357 ERSDPSVVSR

-1412 NLADVVHEIGGHAI
+1412 NLSDVVHEIGGHAI

-1441 LEYARNAPRE
+1441 VEYARNAPRE
-1451 IKDYVYRSYADRRAD
+1451 IKDYVYRNYADRRAD

-1490 EEFRRMLEEK
+1490 EEFRMMLEEK

-1509 ISNAV
+1509 VSNAV

-1529 ESIKGLDAES
+1529 ESLKGLDAEA

-1563 AKYLGAKAAP
+1563 AKLLGPRTAP
-1573 VGSGGDD
+1573 VGGADDESRNSRRGD
-1580 RRYSRSSDLDRDFPG
+1580 G
-1595 WNDNPGSTQ
+1595 
-1604 ISTTVTT
+1604 
-1611 YGKLGTWFRSKHGE
+1611 
-1625 QRAKEMKI
+1625 
-1633 LDASSGLGY
+1633 
-1642 GSAEMRRQGL
+1642 AE
-1652 HVEDVEPYQTADRKG
+1652 
-1667 GKGRPYVDKKSG
+1667 
-1679 NTYAS
+1679 
-1684 DPATYDS
+1684 
-1691 YDKVPDGEYDL
+1691 
-1702 VVSNAV
+1702 
-1708 LNVIPDD
+1708 
-1715 WRANVLRD
+1715 
-1723 MSRKVKPGGQIY
+1723 
-1735 INVLP
+1735 
-1740 KDYVYGLRNP
+1740 
-1750 MTRDEALVKG
+1750 
-1760 GRAALAEGR
+1760 
-1769 PIMLDPQEALA
+1769 
-1780 RNAKGGSY
+1780 
-1788 QRGYSKSQM
+1788 
-1797 ADYVHEIL
+1797 
-1805 GNDWKVEPSKIA
+1805 
-1817 NGVMVT
+1817 
-1823 RPEKASVDSDVRH
+1823 
-1836 SLREYVNG
+1836 
-1844 PYDERTEDGRRFNE
+1844 YDERTEDGRRYNE
-1858 KYADASLSRTGRGGL
+1858 KYAGVGNSGTGFGRAAADRLGAVGRDLDAALSARR
-1873 GRVGDAIERVNA
+1873 ENA
-1885 GEGGHSAEEG
+1885 GEAESPL
-1895 EVVLRDARENG
+1895 LRYSRTRVGSREDMERDIKAHEKMRFG
-1906 YHLGGVEEGETR
+1906 SGKTR
-1918 YARKPFRDGE
+1918 E
-1928 TEKHGM
+1928 SGM
-1934 ETIHVYRDGDSVYK
+1934 ESLAVVRDGDSVYK
-1948 YRRPETVRGSELEK
+1948 YRDEK
-1962 VRRHN
+1962 AGIENAYFNAARHN
-1967 ELFGDRT
+1967 EMFGDMT
-1974 KYEVVGVAEDEN
+1974 PYEIVDYAEGGD
-1986 GNPSIVLKQPYVD
+1986 GNIVVLKQPYID
-1999 LMPRSGNFARKQ
+1999 LIPKSGRIARKQ

-2024 VSRDGMEMRAGGWVI
+2024 VSRNGLEMRAGGWVI
-2039 DDLKDVNIGIDSKT
+2039 DDLKDENIGIDRKT
-2053 GRYAVVDALV
+2053 GRYAVVDAIV

-2068 FPGGKPP
+2068 YPGGKPP
-2075 KMDAEYDL
+2075 KIDAEYDL
-2083 GANGEG
+2083 GEKGEG
-2089 TVLREGSAEYDEMSR
+2089 TVLRDGSAEYDEMSR
-2104 RGDAAWDEF
+2104 RGDAAWEEF
-2113 RRSRGANKGTVDA
+2113 RKSRDSRSGDGVRATRIGNTITFARRGNGKDNGMHDSGLREGGRDVGGGLPDRLSFVERTSYRPNRIHDLFRSLNSDADSSALAERVFAAADSLGARFGFGDIRKVSKNEDAVGAERMGRALYDSEYFARGDVNDQVKADKILQEAIHSVTSYALSITDGGHALSDVGRVNARLREATSDLRDVYLQSLDRLGDAYGANNEYEFVAELSNPSFRSKLKKIGVWDRTVNAVKRIIDSVLGTNLSKTNANDAAMRALDRILENGDREAFYTARKFAADRDPVAEREFGDPVDA
-2126 DGEQRYS
+2126 DGETMYSRRSYDDRELRDLISFKPGDMKISRKEIDNGYKQAGIRSGVLARRIEALLGNDEGGRARVGSGDAGGARQARELAGVQGEGRTNEGALERVLRGVSAPLGKWRTDPEMGLRDSTSPFPDGEMSKIGGESEVFYDKKHGDVLKLRNLDSFEGVRLPHIPQYANDFNFFFGKFSPITIDSFGVTRYGDGVKGMPNEIIRQKYAEFKKDGWEEALVKIHEDLSRRFPGMKWLGNEIAQIGNKRISDLHSDNLGIDVRTGRPFVRDCNIDSAGDYSYETERSPTMYS

-2306 IRQRNSELVKGSDF
+2306 IRQRNPELVKGSDF

-2388 RADEREDVRVTR
+2388 RA
-2400 SGNTITFG
+2400 
-2408 RREKE
+2408 
-2413 NDNGMHDSGLRD
+2413 
-2425 GGRDVGGGSPDRLS
+2425 
-2439 FVERTSYRPNRIH
+2439 
-2452 DLFRSL
+2452 
-2458 NSDADSSALAERVF
+2458 
-2472 AAADSLGARFGFGDI
+2472 
-2487 RKVSKNEDA
+2487 
-2496 VGAERMGRALYDSE
+2496 
-2510 YFARGDVNDQAKA
+2510 
-2523 DKILH
+2523 
-2528 EAIHSVTSYA
+2528 
-2538 LSITD
+2538 
-2543 GGHAL
+2543 
-2548 SDVGRVNA
+2548 
-2556 RLREATSDL
+2556 
-2565 RDVYLQSLDRLGD
+2565 
-2578 AYGAK
+2578 
-2583 NEYEFVA
+2583 
-2590 ELSNPSFRSKLK
+2590 
-2602 NIGVWDRTVNAVK
+2602 
-2615 RIIDSVLGTNLSRT
+2615 
-2629 NANDAAMRA
+2629 
-2638 LDRILENGDLE
+2638 
-2649 AFGTARKFAADRDPV
+2649 
-2664 AEREFGDPVDADGET
+2664 
-2679 MYSRRSYDDRELR
+2679 
-2692 DLISFKPGDVKISRK
+2692 
-2707 EIDNGYKQAGIRS
+2707 
-2720 GVLARRIEALLGND
+2720 
-2734 EGGRARVG
+2734 
-2742 SGDAGGARKA
+2742 
-2752 RELAGVQG
+2752 
-2760 EGRTNEGALERVL
+2760 
-2773 RGVSAPLG
+2773 
-2781 KWRTDPEMGL
+2781 
-2791 RNSTSPFPDGEMSKI
+2791 
-2806 GGESEVFYDKRH
+2806 
-2818 GDVLKLR
+2818 
-2825 NLDSFE
+2825 
-2831 GIRLPHIPQYANDFN
+2831 
-2846 FFFGKFSPITI
+2846 
-2857 DSFGV
+2857 
-2862 TRYGDGVKGKPNEII
+2862 
-2877 RQKYAEFKKD
+2877 
-2887 GWEEALVK
+2887 
-2895 IHEDLSRR
+2895 
-2903 FPGMKWLGNE
+2903 
-2913 IAQIGNK
+2913 
-2920 RISDLHSDNLGIDVR
+2920 
-2935 TGRPFVRDCNIDSAG
+2935 
-2950 DYSYETERSPMM
+2950 
-2962 YSRRVT
+2962 
-2968 PEQDRE
+2968 
-2974 YMDAVRR
+2974 
-2981 GDMETARTLLK
+2981 
-2992 EAWERS
+2992 
-2998 GYSPDTSYKDAHAAP
+2998 
-3013 SAPVE
+3013 
-3018 AKDFKNVDALEEARD
+3018 
-3033 EGWDLNLWAIAKG
+3033 
-3046 ITGQPDDFFDER
+3046 
-3058 GPSLYGYDDA
+3058 
-3068 AGREAQRAVAQA
+3068 
-3080 IADIRGGNDKTRVI
+3080 
-3094 VYRAVPKG
+3094 
-3102 VKFDGLQS
+3102 
-3110 GGQWVS
+3110 
-3116 PSKTYVENHGK
+3116 
-3127 IRFGYGEY
+3127 
-3135 RIVRQ
+3135 
-3140 VVRAENLWWDGNDA
+3140 
-3154 REWGYDDGLQ
+3154 
-3164 YVYTNAENGMKL
+3164 
-3176 ATVTYDDA
+3176 
-3184 GNVIPLSQRFDSSS
+3184 
-3198 QDIRYSRRSPR
+3198 PR
-3209 SANGQKSVDEKE
+3209 SANGPKSVDEKE

-3237 WRNVQDETGGVRD
+3237 WRNFQDETGGVRD

-3273 QNGYEEKDMRALQRT
+3273 QNGYEEKEMRALQRT
-3288 RDSIDETLVDAG
+3288 RDRIDETLVDAG

-3346 SMLNAMRTDPAKAAA
+3346 SMLDAMLADPVKAAA

-3376 LDRRLASGRISQD
+3376 LDRRLASGRISQE

-3494 AMPRGA
+3494 AMPRGE

-3562 KWHKALEWIPKMT
+3562 KWNKALEWIPKMT

-3627 NAKDLKDY
+3627 NAKDLKAY

-3814 RENEGK
+3814 RENEGR

-3904 QSLSPTLVDP
+3904 QSISPTLVDP

-3991 GRDVSQIGSGIQTAR
+3991 GRDISQIGSGIQTAR

-4040 AVNRLNA
+4040 AVNRLDA

-4069 IAATKRTKVLEKMEK
+4069 IAATKRTKVLEKMERS
-4084 TIRDYQALGRGMSKD
+4084 IRDYQALGRGMSKD

-4129 VKEVE
+4129 VEEVE

>member
-1 MNDIDLD
+1 MDIDFDNYSTEELER
-8 GMTDEQLMQIAGIS
+8 MAGI
-22 QNAQNEQTEQQQ
+22 
-34 TASQTQS
+34 ASQTQIHAQKAAPQIAQTPQAVGGTIDYDS
-41 FDQNAGYTPEQMDS
+41 LSTEELERMAFGGAQTQPIAQPTAQTGAGGQ
-55 MTDEQLLRIAG
+55 
-66 IAHPQNGYSGT
+66 
-77 VQTSQGVPAEQ
+77 
-88 ENPDAPKPLSDAELA
+88 DALSDAEWA
-103 EAQNGVVNEGDTPL
+103 EVQKGVVNEGDTPL

-165 SGLVG
+165 AGLVG
-170 GGAKIAEAAGRLTG
+170 GGAKIAEAAGHLTG
-184 SDGLVQGA
+184 SDGLVQGSKG
-192 ERFEAGVNEYM
+192 FEAGVNEYM
-203 PTDMTDTAQRLDEN
+203 PTDMTDTAQRFDEN
-217 GVPVERTWGRR
+217 GVPVERTWGQR

-247 IPGVGGAF
+247 IPGVGGAY
-255 TYAMIGSGG
+255 TYANIGAGG

-286 IIGGAGGAIDAFSN
+286 IIGGAGGAIDVFSN

-311 VPPIEERYFKS
+311 VPPIEDRYFKS
-322 FVGKMLAGAAKT
+322 FIGKMLSGAAKT

-343 AQDALQQMAENGDFD
+343 FQDALQQMAENGDFD

-393 AKRAADARMAEMADV
+393 AKRAADARRAEMADV
-408 DSMRADAANEA
+408 DSMRADAAEEA
-419 EAERDARISAD
+419 KAERDARISAD
-430 LSAQSAMKVLEEPLG
+430 LAAQSAMKVLEEPLG

-489 AFRTQQDANA
+489 AFRTQQYANA

-510 GRKAEERAQR
+510 GRKAEKRAQR
-520 ESGIRQAFDDYDRRN
+520 ESGIRQAFEDYDRRN
-535 SEEYIADQAMRERW
+535 AEEYIADQDMRERW
-549 KENLETARAEEDA
+549 ANNLEAGRSEKAASRARRNREEDI
-562 ARART
+562 R
-567 RRGEDIEAAF
+567 AAF
-577 ADHDRAV
+577 ADHDRSV

-639 EKSVADEAREDAR
+639 EKSVAEEAREEAR

-688 GEGIPSYEQW
+688 GDGIPSYEQW
-698 LGNRADTKA
+698 LGNRADTKV

-722 KIGVPKAEAEGVPPK
+722 MIGMPEAKAEEAPQK
-737 TEQIAE
+737 TEKVAE
-743 RAPVTE
+743 QAPV
-749 ASPVAEASPHTAEKG
+749 ADSSPVAEAAPQTAENGARKPVSEMTKQDINARFKELVDEANKALEGDSTERAHAAANALDDFKKEVTDDGRFNIFQSMEQDGVIPKSVDVFEKSTDADYKAYLKKNGYRDSRKHRTIFEQVWRKEHRETVEKG
-764 TVDASVSEAVNQ
+764 TVDAPVAEAVNQ

-786 AQGADSSYQAWLS
+786 AQGEDSAYRAWLA
-799 KQTGRDGKPKNDSK
+799 KQTGRDGKPKADSG

-818 YETIVKGMEKAENI
+818 YETLVKRIEETKNI

-857 LNDSR
+857 LNDIR
-862 AKDPKYAD
+862 AKDPNYAD
-870 MISKVRAELERR
+870 MISKVRDELERR
-882 GKLPSEPPKTAQE
+882 GKLPSEPPKTAKG
-895 PQKTRRT
+895 PQKDKRT
-902 APNEGYSYEDYA
+902 APNQGYSYEDYA

-987 IRLFGFKPAKGGNDG
+987 IRLFGFKPAKGSNDG
-1002 FAERLHDPALRAAFD
+1002 FSERLHDPALRAEFD
-1017 RYAEQYGASAALEK
+1017 RYAEQHGASAALER
-1031 FASDMLGAHERY
+1031 FASDILGAYERY
-1043 GKWSSEK
+1043 GRWSSKK
-1050 RTAEADR
+1050 RIAEADR

-1071 LKAEK
+1071 LKAEN

-1125 KTEFTLLG
+1125 KAEFTLRG

-1150 PRFFEVYENG
+1150 PRFFEVSENG
-1160 VKEVRNGRNE
+1160 VKEVRDGRNE

-1215 RQQREE
+1215 LRQREE

-1248 EDLFNRTTQAQ
+1248 EDLFNRTAPAQ

-1290 DDRTLASY
+1290 NDRTLESY

-1325 AVKNQQPRDGGAFRG
+1325 AVKNQPPSDGGAFRG

-1357 ERSDQSVVSR
+1357 ERSDPSVVSR

-1412 NLADVVHEIGGHAI
+1412 NLSDVVHEIGGHAI

-1441 LEYARNAPRE
+1441 VEYARNAPRE
-1451 IKDYVYRSYADRRAD
+1451 IKDYVYRNYADRRAD

-1529 ESIKGLDAES
+1529 ESLKGLDAEA

-1549 AGKELNEWTAYGRD
+1549 AGKELNEWTAFGRD
-1563 AKYLGAKAAP
+1563 AKWLGAKAAP
-1573 VGSGGDD
+1573 VGVGGDD
-1580 RRYSRSSDLDRDFPG
+1580 GSRRSIGGIYTGSAADYAEKDADGKVENGPSLKKIGTGEGNQVYGWGLYGSSEQGVADKYAERSASKVDNRTSYYRGVEASMVKDGRAQMPMMYIEQRGGVDNAIEYLRDVVAKDPKANIARKALEQLEKNKSDYEYKEGSKYVYEQTFFTNRKPGDESHLLSWYEPVSEENLGRILEGLKKEGISDRFKDMYWLRYKGMSSYLKTNDIHGAILDNGSTGDAVYQQLTSILGSPKDASEFLARADIDGIKYPVDSYGKQVKDGDAAG
-1595 WNDNPGSTQ
+1595 WNYVSFRDDN
-1604 ISTTVTT
+1604 I
-1611 YGKLGTWFRSKHGE
+1611 R
-1625 QRAKEMKI
+1625 
-1633 LDASSGLGY
+1633 
-1642 GSAEMRRQGL
+1642 
-1652 HVEDVEPYQTADRKG
+1652 
-1667 GKGRPYVDKKSG
+1667 VDHK
-1679 NTYAS
+1679 
-1684 DPATYDS
+1684 
-1691 YDKVPDGEYDL
+1691 
-1702 VVSNAV
+1702 
-1708 LNVIPDD
+1708 
-1715 WRANVLRD
+1715 W
-1723 MSRKVKPGGQIY
+1723 
-1735 INVLP
+1735 
-1740 KDYVYGLRNP
+1740 
-1750 MTRDEALVKG
+1750 
-1760 GRAALAEGR
+1760 
-1769 PIMLDPQEALA
+1769 
-1780 RNAKGGSY
+1780 
-1788 QRGYSKSQM
+1788 
-1797 ADYVHEIL
+1797 
-1805 GNDWKVEPSKIA
+1805 
-1817 NGVMVT
+1817 
-1823 RPEKASVDSDVRH
+1823 
-1836 SLREYVNG
+1836 
-1844 PYDERTEDGRRFNE
+1844 
-1858 KYADASLSRTGRGGL
+1858 
-1873 GRVGDAIERVNA
+1873 
-1885 GEGGHSAEEG
+1885 
-1895 EVVLRDARENG
+1895 
-1906 YHLGGVEEGETR
+1906 
-1918 YARKPFRDGE
+1918 RDGE
-1928 TEKHGM
+1928 QM
-1934 ETIHVYRDGDSVYK
+1934 
-1948 YRRPETVRGSELEK
+1948 
-1962 VRRHN
+1962 
-1967 ELFGDRT
+1967 
-1974 KYEVVGVAEDEN
+1974 
-1986 GNPSIVLKQPYVD
+1986 
-1999 LMPRSGNFARKQ
+1999 
-2011 LEADLRRRFGDVE
+2011 
-2024 VSRDGMEMRAGGWVI
+2024 
-2039 DDLKDVNIGIDSKT
+2039 
-2053 GRYAVVDALV
+2053 
-2063 RRNED
+2063 
-2068 FPGGKPP
+2068 
-2075 KMDAEYDL
+2075 
-2083 GANGEG
+2083 
-2089 TVLREGSAEYDEMSR
+2089 
-2104 RGDAAWDEF
+2104 
-2113 RRSRGANKGTVDA
+2113 
-2126 DGEQRYS
+2126 
-2133 RRADDFAF
+2133 
-2141 SRENTKLTDRET
+2141 
-2153 RNGYEL
+2153 
-2159 ASSLAGRKFKEA
+2159 
-2171 EVAVRNV
+2171 
-2178 ERGASYG
+2178 
-2185 LRGDEGEARGEGAP
+2185 
-2199 SKVRID
+2199 
-2205 GVVRELERRGAVIA
+2205 
-2219 DGVDPFAWASSK
+2219 
-2231 FDGRF
+2231 
-2236 EDGSRSKR
+2236 
-2244 GSEAVVYKDG
+2244 
-2254 NDVVKMRL
+2254 
-2262 ANGGARMLKGEMQ
+2262 
-2275 YIKDFNFM
+2275 
-2283 FGKDSHYTL
+2283 
-2292 DGFVRSKDG
+2292 
-2301 RLFEL
+2301 
-2306 IRQRNSELVKGSDF
+2306 
-2320 YAFEKIVNGLSERFG
+2320 
-2335 NVEESNGVIIV
+2335 
-2346 GNKEIS
+2346 
-2352 DLSGDNVGIDARTGR
+2352 
-2367 PFVRDCDIHTLDENG
+2367 
-2382 NVRYSR
+2382 YSR

-2408 RREKE
+2408 RRANE
-2413 NDNGMHDSGLRD
+2413 NDNGMHDSGLRE

-2510 YFARGDVNDQAKA
+2510 YFARGDVNDQVKA

-2556 RLREATSDL
+2556 RLRKATSDL

-2602 NIGVWDRTVNAVK
+2602 KIGVWDRTVNAVK
-2615 RIIDSVLGTNLSRT
+2615 RIIDSVLGTNLSKT

-2638 LDRILENGDLE
+2638 LDRILENGDRE
-2649 AFGTARKFAADRDPV
+2649 AFYTARKFAADRDPV
-2664 AEREFGDPVDADGET
+2664 AEREFGDPVDSDGET

-2692 DLISFKPGDVKISRK
+2692 DLISFKPGDMKISRK
-2707 EIDNGYKQAGIRS
+2707 EIDNGYRQASVRS

-2742 SGDAGGARKA
+2742 SGDAGGARQA

-2773 RGVSAPLG
+2773 RGVSEPLG
-2781 KWRTDPEMGL
+2781 KWRTDPEIGL

-2806 GGESEVFYDKRH
+2806 GGESEVFYDKKH

-2862 TRYGDGVKGKPNEII
+2862 TRYGNGVKGVPNEII

-2887 GWEEALVK
+2887 GWEEALAK

-2935 TGRPFVRDCNIDSAG
+2935 TGKPFVRDCNIDSAG
-2950 DYSYETERSPMM
+2950 DYSYETERSPTM
-2962 YSRRVT
+2962 YSRR
-2968 PEQDRE
+2968 
-2974 YMDAVRR
+2974 
-2981 GDMETARTLLK
+2981 
-2992 EAWERS
+2992 
-2998 GYSPDTSYKDAHAAP
+2998 
-3013 SAPVE
+3013 
-3018 AKDFKNVDALEEARD
+3018 
-3033 EGWDLNLWAIAKG
+3033 
-3046 ITGQPDDFFDER
+3046 
-3058 GPSLYGYDDA
+3058 
-3068 AGREAQRAVAQA
+3068 AQ
-3080 IADIRGGNDKTRVI
+3080 
-3094 VYRAVPKG
+3094 
-3102 VKFDGLQS
+3102 
-3110 GGQWVS
+3110 
-3116 PSKTYVENHGK
+3116 
-3127 IRFGYGEY
+3127 
-3135 RIVRQ
+3135 
-3140 VVRAENLWWDGNDA
+3140 
-3154 REWGYDDGLQ
+3154 
-3164 YVYTNAENGMKL
+3164 
-3176 ATVTYDDA
+3176 
-3184 GNVIPLSQRFDSSS
+3184 
-3198 QDIRYSRRSPR
+3198 R
-3209 SANGQKSVDEKE
+3209 SANGPKSVDEKE

-3228 RAVQDNLVG
+3228 RAVQDNLIG

-3250 VVDGNTGH
+3250 VVDNNTGH

-3273 QNGYEEKDMRALQRT
+3273 QNGYEEKEMRALQRT
-3288 RDSIDETLVDAG
+3288 RDRIDETLVDAG

-3315 EERNRAIARKNGVA
+3315 EERNRAIAKKNGVA

-3346 SMLNAMRTDPAKAAA
+3346 SMLAAMLADPAKKAA
-3361 LDSAGNAYDAMMRAD
+3361 LYSAGNAYDAMMRAD

-3515 SGYNIAGNRRDI
+3515 SGYNIAGNRRDV
-3527 VLFKDGGKLKAI
+3527 VLFKDGGRLKAI

-3545 NGNGLRLADA
+3545 NGNGLMLADA

-3562 KWHKALEWIPKMT
+3562 KWNKALEWIPKMT

-3627 NAKDLKDY
+3627 NAKDLKAY

-3717 IGMFTALRKLRTAQ
+3717 IGMFTALRKLRTKQ
-3731 YPNGVPVNEAVKFC
+3731 YPNGVPINEAVKFC

-3774 GMTRNIQAVRDV
+3774 GMTRNIQAIRDV

-3814 RENEGK
+3814 RENDGK

-3835 GIPIG
+3835 GVPIG

-3865 AMLGETKVSD
+3865 AMLGETKVPD

-4040 AVNRLNA
+4040 AVNRLDA

-4134 KND
+4134 KDN

>member
-22 QNAQNEQTEQQQ
+22 QNAQNKQNEQQQ

-66 IAHPQNGYSGT
+66 IAQPQNGHAST
-77 VQTSQGVPAEQ
+77 VQTAQGVPAEQ
-88 ENPDAPKPLSDAELA
+88 EDPNAPKPLSDAELA
-103 EAQNGVVNEGDTPL
+103 EVQKGVVNEGDTPL

-170 GGAKIAEAAGRLTG
+170 GGAKIAEAAGYITG

-192 ERFEAGVNEYM
+192 KSFEAGVNEYM
-203 PTDMTDTAQRLDEN
+203 PTDMTDTAQRFDEN
-217 GVPVERTWGRR
+217 GVPVERTWGQR

-247 IPGVGGAF
+247 IPGVGGAY
-255 TYAMIGSGG
+255 TYANIGAGG
-264 VNRYNELVKEA
+264 VNRYNELVNEA

-286 IIGGAGGAIDAFSN
+286 IIGGAGGAIDVFSN

-306 FRGKG
+306 FRGSG

-322 FVGKMLAGAAKT
+322 FIGKMLAGAAKT

-343 AQDALQQMAENGDFD
+343 FQDALQQMAENGDFD

-393 AKRAADARMAEMADV
+393 AKRSADARRAEMADV
-408 DSMRADAANEA
+408 DSMRADASKEA
-419 EAERDARISAD
+419 EAEREARISSD
-430 LSAQSAMKVLEEPLG
+430 LAAQSAMKVLEEPLG

-454 DASLDIINARRLGR
+454 DVSLDIINARRLGR

-510 GRKAEERAQR
+510 GRKSEERAQR

-535 SEEYIADQAMRERW
+535 AEEYIADQDMRERW

-630 AMREANKGR
+630 AMRDANKGR
-639 EKSVADEAREDAR
+639 EKSVAEEAREDAR

-657 KANADAQDRA
+657 RVNADAQDRA

-722 KIGVPKAEAEGVPPK
+722 KIGVPKAEAEDVPPK

-749 ASPVAEASPHTAEKG
+749 ASPVAESAPQTAEKG
-764 TVDASVSEAVNQ
+764 TVDAPVAEAVNK

-786 AQGADSSYQAWLS
+786 AQGADSAYRAWLA

-818 YETIVKGMEKAENI
+818 YETIVKGMEKAKNI

-882 GKLPSEPPKTAQE
+882 GKMPSEPPKTANE
-895 PQKTRRT
+895 PHKAKRT
-902 APNEGYSYEDYA
+902 APNQGYSYEDYA

-973 FINNLLDGASRADR
+973 FINNLLDGASRSDR
-987 IRLFGFKPAKGGNDG
+987 IRLFGFKPTNGSNDG
-1002 FAERLHDPALRAAFD
+1002 FSERLHDPALRAEFD
-1017 RYAEQYGASAALEK
+1017 RYAEQHGASAALER

-1043 GKWSSEK
+1043 GRWSSEK

-1071 LKAEK
+1071 LKVEK
-1076 DENAEWDSALGE
+1076 DENAEWDAALGE

-1125 KTEFTLLG
+1125 KAEFTLRG

-1143 VGEDGGN
+1143 VGEDGVN
-1150 PRFFEVYENG
+1150 PRFFEVSENG

-1182 GERRGQGEGGEGGE
+1182 GERRGQGEGGEGGA

-1215 RQQREE
+1215 LRQREE

-1248 EDLFNRTTQAQ
+1248 EDLFNRTAPAQ

-1325 AVKNQQPRDGGAFRG
+1325 AVKNQPPRDGGAFRG

-1351 RTVSDA
+1351 RTVADA
-1357 ERSDQSVVSR
+1357 ERSDPSVVSR

-1412 NLADVVHEIGGHAI
+1412 NLSDVVHEIGGHAI

-1441 LEYARNAPRE
+1441 VEYARNAPRE
-1451 IKDYVYRSYADRRAD
+1451 VKDYVYRNYADRRAD

-1529 ESIKGLDAES
+1529 ESLKGLDAEA

-1549 AGKELNEWTAYGRD
+1549 AGKELNDWTAYGRD
-1563 AKYLGAKAAP
+1563 AKLLGAKAAP
-1573 VGSGGDD
+1573 VGASAQDD
-1580 RRYSRSSDLDRDFPG
+1580 KKDFRRTFRELKSEDSEYAESVRRGMAEDPDIRYSRITDKDEIERLNKGKTIKMLASVQDNDGVIRSPMAAKIGGKLTDGFEIGAWYKSDEHPELATKNGKFKLIKGDGDGGVNAAYNPYWHSTSSPLNDQFSTAYRRPELRTVEVEIPVDDVQSGYWAKNAKNPVGEHEWKGGPLSNELKKYGIPQRKLMLSTIRRITRVVPTSEVADRIEEFLGGKKVEIPVQTM
-1595 WNDNPGSTQ
+1595 NPELRAEMMRRGFRIGPPKGLNPTQ
-1604 ISTTVTT
+1604 IETLKRSISDETLE
-1611 YGKLGTWFRSKHGE
+1611 KLYRGEIVDNDGNPMRDGE
-1625 QRAKEMKI
+1625 QMYSRRG
-1633 LDASSGLGY
+1633 DG
-1642 GSAEMRRQGL
+1642 AE
-1652 HVEDVEPYQTADRKG
+1652 
-1667 GKGRPYVDKKSG
+1667 
-1679 NTYAS
+1679 
-1684 DPATYDS
+1684 
-1691 YDKVPDGEYDL
+1691 
-1702 VVSNAV
+1702 
-1708 LNVIPDD
+1708 
-1715 WRANVLRD
+1715 
-1723 MSRKVKPGGQIY
+1723 
-1735 INVLP
+1735 
-1740 KDYVYGLRNP
+1740 
-1750 MTRDEALVKG
+1750 
-1760 GRAALAEGR
+1760 
-1769 PIMLDPQEALA
+1769 
-1780 RNAKGGSY
+1780 
-1788 QRGYSKSQM
+1788 
-1797 ADYVHEIL
+1797 
-1805 GNDWKVEPSKIA
+1805 
-1817 NGVMVT
+1817 
-1823 RPEKASVDSDVRH
+1823 
-1836 SLREYVNG
+1836 
-1844 PYDERTEDGRRFNE
+1844 YDERTEDGRRYNE
-1858 KYADASLSRTGRGGL
+1858 KYAGVGNSGTGFGRAAADRLGAVGRDLDAALSARR
-1873 GRVGDAIERVNA
+1873 ENA
-1885 GEGGHSAEEG
+1885 GEAESPL
-1895 EVVLRDARENG
+1895 LRYSRTRVGSREDMERDIKAHEKMRFG
-1906 YHLGGVEEGETR
+1906 SGKTR
-1918 YARKPFRDGE
+1918 E
-1928 TEKHGM
+1928 SGM
-1934 ETIHVYRDGDSVYK
+1934 ESLAVVRDGDSVYK
-1948 YRRPETVRGSELEK
+1948 YRDEK
-1962 VRRHN
+1962 AGIENAYFNAARHN
-1967 ELFGDRT
+1967 EMFGDMT
-1974 KYEVVGVAEDEN
+1974 PYEIVDYAEGGD
-1986 GNPSIVLKQPYVD
+1986 GNIVVLKQPYID
-1999 LMPRSGNFARKQ
+1999 LIPKSGRIARKQ

-2024 VSRDGMEMRAGGWVI
+2024 VSRNGLEMRAGGWVI
-2039 DDLKDVNIGIDSKT
+2039 DDLKDENIGIDRKT
-2053 GRYAVVDALV
+2053 GRYAVVDAIV

-2068 FPGGKPP
+2068 YPGGKPP
-2075 KMDAEYDL
+2075 KIDAEYDL
-2083 GANGEG
+2083 GEKGEG
-2089 TVLREGSAEYDEMSR
+2089 TVLRDGSAEYDEMSR

-2113 RRSRGANKGTVDA
+2113 MKSRDSRSG
-2126 DGEQRYS
+2126 
-2133 RRADDFAF
+2133 
-2141 SRENTKLTDRET
+2141 
-2153 RNGYEL
+2153 
-2159 ASSLAGRKFKEA
+2159 
-2171 EVAVRNV
+2171 
-2178 ERGASYG
+2178 
-2185 LRGDEGEARGEGAP
+2185 
-2199 SKVRID
+2199 D
-2205 GVVRELERRGAVIA
+2205 GV
-2219 DGVDPFAWASSK
+2219 
-2231 FDGRF
+2231 
-2236 EDGSRSKR
+2236 
-2244 GSEAVVYKDG
+2244 
-2254 NDVVKMRL
+2254 
-2262 ANGGARMLKGEMQ
+2262 
-2275 YIKDFNFM
+2275 
-2283 FGKDSHYTL
+2283 
-2292 DGFVRSKDG
+2292 
-2301 RLFEL
+2301 
-2306 IRQRNSELVKGSDF
+2306 
-2320 YAFEKIVNGLSERFG
+2320 
-2335 NVEESNGVIIV
+2335 
-2346 GNKEIS
+2346 
-2352 DLSGDNVGIDARTGR
+2352 
-2367 PFVRDCDIHTLDENG
+2367 
-2382 NVRYSR
+2382 
-2388 RADEREDVRVTR
+2388 RATR
-2400 SGNTITFG
+2400 IGNTITFA
-2408 RREKE
+2408 RRGNGK
-2413 NDNGMHDSGLRD
+2413 DNGMHDSGLRE

-2439 FVERTSYRPNRIH
+2439 FVERTSYKPSRIH

-2602 NIGVWDRTVNAVK
+2602 KIGVWDRTVNAVK
-2615 RIIDSVLGTNLSRT
+2615 RIIDSVLGTNLSKT

-2638 LDRILENGDLE
+2638 LDRILENGDRE
-2649 AFGTARKFAADRDPV
+2649 AFYTARKFAADRDPV
-2664 AEREFGDPVDADGET
+2664 AEREFGDPVDSDGET

-2707 EIDNGYKQAGIRS
+2707 EIDNGYKQAGVRS

-2742 SGDAGGARKA
+2742 SGDAGGARQA

-2791 RNSTSPFPDGEMSKI
+2791 RDSTSPFPDGEMSKI
-2806 GGESEVFYDKRH
+2806 GGESEVFYDKKH

-2862 TRYGDGVKGKPNEII
+2862 TRYGDGVKGMPNEII

-2935 TGRPFVRDCNIDSAG
+2935 TGKPFVRDCNIDSAG
-2950 DYSYETERSPMM
+2950 DYSYETERSPTM
-2962 YSRRVT
+2962 YSRRADDFAFSRENT
-2968 PEQDRE
+2968 KLTDRE
-2974 YMDAVRR
+2974 TRNGYELASSLAGRKFKEAEVAVRNVERGASYGLR
-2981 GDMETARTLLK
+2981 GDEGEARG
-2992 EAWERS
+2992 E
-2998 GYSPDTSYKDAHAAP
+2998 GAP
-3013 SAPVE
+3013 SKVRIDGVVRE
-3018 AKDFKNVDALEEARD
+3018 LER
-3033 EGWDLNLWAIAKG
+3033 
-3046 ITGQPDDFFDER
+3046 R
-3058 GPSLYGYDDA
+3058 G
-3068 AGREAQRAVAQA
+3068 AV
-3080 IADIRGGNDKTRVI
+3080 IAD
-3094 VYRAVPKG
+3094 G
-3102 VKFDGLQS
+3102 VDPFAWASSKFDG
-3110 GGQWVS
+3110 
-3116 PSKTYVENHGK
+3116 
-3127 IRFGYGEY
+3127 RFE
-3135 RIVRQ
+3135 
-3140 VVRAENLWWDGNDA
+3140 DGN
-3154 REWGYDDGLQ
+3154 
-3164 YVYTNAENGMKL
+3164 V
-3176 ATVTYDDA
+3176 
-3184 GNVIPLSQRFDSSS
+3184 
-3198 QDIRYSRRSPR
+3198 RYSRRAPR
-3209 SANGQKSVDEKE
+3209 SANGPKSVDEKE

-3237 WRNVQDETGGVRD
+3237 WRNFQDETGGVRD

-3258 TDFRKSTDFYEAKDR
+3258 TNFRKSTDFYEAKDR
-3273 QNGYEEKDMRALQRT
+3273 QNGYEEKEMRALQMT
-3288 RDSIDETLVDAG
+3288 RDRIDETLVDAG

-3346 SMLNAMRTDPAKAAA
+3346 SMLYAMRADPVKAAA

-3376 LDRRLASGRISQD
+3376 LDRRLASGRISQE
-3389 DYDNLSQY
+3389 DYNNLSQY

-3408 SDALGMFNSS
+3408 SDAIGMFNSS

-3562 KWHKALEWIPKMT
+3562 KWNKALEWIPKMT

-3627 NAKDLKDY
+3627 NAKDLKAY

-3678 EREKKAWY
+3678 EREKRAWY

-3696 LLSTLGESISM
+3696 ILSTLGESISM

-4040 AVNRLNA
+4040 AVNRLDA

-4099 KSGKYVEN
+4099 KSGKYVDN

-4129 VKEVE
+4129 VNEVE

>member
-1 MNDIDLD
+1 MQNRVRPIHLKGRAMNYTNLDQYSDEDLQRIANGLPPGQD
-8 GMTDEQLMQIAGIS
+8 SAPAHTQEPQTAQGAVGQGGVDYSDMSKFSDDDLRRIASGLPPLMGGGQT
-22 QNAQNEQTEQQQ
+22 NAVQQ
-34 TASQTQS
+34 T
-41 FDQNAGYTPEQMDS
+41 DPN
-55 MTDEQLLRIAG
+55 
-66 IAHPQNGYSGT
+66 
-77 VQTSQGVPAEQ
+77 
-88 ENPDAPKPLSDAELA
+88 APKPLSDAEW
-103 EAQNGVVNEGDTPL
+103 EEVQKGVVNEGDTPL

-165 SGLVG
+165 AGLVG
-170 GGAKIAEAAGRLTG
+170 GGAKIAEAAGHLTG

-192 ERFEAGVNEYM
+192 KDFEAGVNEYM

-217 GVPVERTWGRR
+217 GVPVERTWGQR

-233 KNVVRMAGEFAPAS
+233 KNVVRMAGEFAPVS
-247 IPGVGGAF
+247 IPGVGPA
-255 TYAMIGSGG
+255 YKWANIVSGG
-264 VNRYNELVKEA
+264 VNRYNELFKDA
-275 MDNGLSKAQAR
+275 NDHGLSKAQAR
-286 IIGGAGGAIDAFSN
+286 IIAGAGGAIDAAIN
-300 AFLMGK
+300 AFMMNSFSKPGAK
-306 FRGKG
+306 
-311 VPPIEERYFKS
+311 PIEERFIKS
-322 FVGKMLAGAAKT
+322 FIGRQLVGAAKT
-334 AGVMGVSGG
+334 AGLMGVSGG
-343 AQDALQQMAENGDFD
+343 AQDFLQQKAENGDFD
-358 IERTGNAVLDG
+358 IERTGNVVLDS
-369 AIQGAMFHVMNE
+369 AIQGALFHVMNE

-393 AKRAADARMAEMADV
+393 AKRAADARMREMADV
-408 DSMRADAANEA
+408 KDMGEKYSKEA
-419 EAERDARISAD
+419 EAERDARISSD
-430 LSAQSAMKVLEEPLG
+430 LAAQSAMKVLEDPLG
-445 VAKFIQQNQ
+445 IAKFVQQNQ
-454 DASLDIINARRLGR
+454 DVALDVINARRLGR

-520 ESGIRQAFDDYDRRN
+520 EGEIRQAFDDYDRRN
-535 SEEYIADQAMRERW
+535 AEEYIADQAMRERW
-549 KENLETARAEEDA
+549 ANNLEAGRSEDAA
-562 ARART
+562 ARAR
-567 RRGEDIEAAF
+567 RNREDDIEAAF

-639 EKSVADEAREDAR
+639 EKSVAEEAREDAR

-657 KANADAQDRA
+657 NANADAQDRA

-675 DAEVEDAATRFRN
+675 DAEVEDAVTRFRN

-707 MRWKYDAMVNEAARK
+707 MRWKYDEMVNEAARR
-722 KIGVPKAEAEGVPPK
+722 KIGMPKAETKEAPPK
-737 TEQIAE
+737 TEQVAE
-743 RAPVTE
+743 QAPVSE
-749 ASPVAEASPHTAEKG
+749 PSPVAEAAPQTAENGARKPVSEMTKQDINARFKELVDEANKALEGDSAERAHSAAKALDDFKKEVTDDGRFNIFQSMEQDGVIPKSVDVFEKSTDSDYKAYLKKNGYRDSRKHRTSFEQVWRKEHRETSEKG
-764 TVDASVSEAVNQ
+764 TVDAPVADAVNQ
-776 PTETREAPTE
+776 PTETREATTE
-786 AQGADSSYQAWLS
+786 AQGEDSAYQAWLA
-799 KQTGRDGKPKNDSK
+799 KQTGRDGKPKADSG

-818 YETIVKGMEKAENI
+818 YETIVKGMEEAKNI

-862 AKDPKYAD
+862 ARDPKYAD
-870 MISKVRAELERR
+870 MVSKVRSELERR
-882 GKLPSEPPKTAQE
+882 GKLPSEPPKTAKE
-895 PQKTRRT
+895 PPKTKRT
-902 APNEGYSYEDYA
+902 APNQGYSYEDYA

-939 EYRRAVANWNKLK
+939 EYRRALANWNKLK
-952 DKSSRPKPKMSDFGV
+952 DKSSRPKPKMSDLGV

-987 IRLFGFKPAKGGNDG
+987 IRLFGFKPAKGSNDG

-1017 RYAEQYGASAALEK
+1017 RYAEQHGASAALER

-1076 DENAEWDSALGE
+1076 DENAEWDAALGE

-1125 KTEFTLLG
+1125 KAEFTLRG
-1133 FDKDSGVMEV
+1133 FDKDSGMMEV

-1150 PRFFEVYENG
+1150 PRLFEVSENG

-1182 GERRGQGEGGEGGE
+1182 GERRGQGEGGEGDE

-1215 RQQREE
+1215 LRQREE

-1248 EDLFNRTTQAQ
+1248 EDLFNRTAPAQ

-1290 DDRTLASY
+1290 DDKTLASY

-1325 AVKNQQPRDGGAFRG
+1325 TVKNQQPSEGGAFRG

-1351 RTVSDA
+1351 RTVADA
-1357 ERSDQSVVSR
+1357 ERSDTSVVTR

-1412 NLADVVHEIGGHAI
+1412 NLSDVVHEIGGHAI

-1490 EEFRRMLEEK
+1490 DEFRRMLDEK

-1509 ISNAV
+1509 VSNAV

-1529 ESIKGLDAES
+1529 ESLKGLDAES

-1563 AKYLGAKAAP
+1563 AKYLGANASP
-1573 VGSGGDD
+1573 VGASEQDGKRYFRRTFKELKSEDSEYAESVRRGMAEDPD
-1580 RRYSRSSDLDRDFPG
+1580 IRYSRITDKDEIERLNNGKTIKMLASVQD
-1595 WNDNPGSTQ
+1595 NDGVIRSPMAAKIG
-1604 ISTTVTT
+1604 
-1611 YGKLGTWFRSKHGE
+1611 GKLTDGFEIGVWYKSDEHPELATKNGKFKL
-1625 QRAKEMKI
+1625 I
-1633 LDASSGLGY
+1633 
-1642 GSAEMRRQGL
+1642 
-1652 HVEDVEPYQTADRKG
+1652 KG
-1667 GKGRPYVDKKSG
+1667 
-1679 NTYAS
+1679 
-1684 DPATYDS
+1684 
-1691 YDKVPDGEYDL
+1691 DGD
-1702 VVSNAV
+1702 
-1708 LNVIPDD
+1708 
-1715 WRANVLRD
+1715 
-1723 MSRKVKPGGQIY
+1723 
-1735 INVLP
+1735 
-1740 KDYVYGLRNP
+1740 
-1750 MTRDEALVKG
+1750 
-1760 GRAALAEGR
+1760 
-1769 PIMLDPQEALA
+1769 
-1780 RNAKGGSY
+1780 
-1788 QRGYSKSQM
+1788 
-1797 ADYVHEIL
+1797 
-1805 GNDWKVEPSKIA
+1805 
-1817 NGVMVT
+1817 
-1823 RPEKASVDSDVRH
+1823 
-1836 SLREYVNG
+1836 
-1844 PYDERTEDGRRFNE
+1844 
-1858 KYADASLSRTGRGGL
+1858 
-1873 GRVGDAIERVNA
+1873 
-1885 GEGGHSAEEG
+1885 
-1895 EVVLRDARENG
+1895 
-1906 YHLGGVEEGETR
+1906 GGVDAAYNPYWHSTSSPLNDQFST
-1918 YARKPFRDGE
+1918 A
-1928 TEKHGM
+1928 
-1934 ETIHVYRDGDSVYK
+1934 
-1948 YRRPETVRGSELEK
+1948 YRRPELRTVEVEIPVDDVQSGYWAKNAKNPVGEHEWKGGPLSNELKKYGIPQRKLMLSTIRRITRVVPTSEVADRIEEFLGGKKVEIPVQTMNPELRAEMMRRGFRIGPPKGLNPSQIETLKRSISDETLEK
-1962 VRRHN
+1962 LYRGEIVDN
-1967 ELFGDRT
+1967 D
-1974 KYEVVGVAEDEN
+1974 
-1986 GNPSIVLKQPYVD
+1986 GNP
-1999 LMPRSGNFARKQ
+1999 
-2011 LEADLRRRFGDVE
+2011 
-2024 VSRDGMEMRAGGWVI
+2024 MR
-2039 DDLKDVNIGIDSKT
+2039 
-2053 GRYAVVDALV
+2053 
-2063 RRNED
+2063 
-2068 FPGGKPP
+2068 
-2075 KMDAEYDL
+2075 
-2083 GANGEG
+2083 
-2089 TVLREGSAEYDEMSR
+2089 
-2104 RGDAAWDEF
+2104 
-2113 RRSRGANKGTVDA
+2113 
-2126 DGEQRYS
+2126 DGEQ
-2133 RRADDFAF
+2133 
-2141 SRENTKLTDRET
+2141 
-2153 RNGYEL
+2153 
-2159 ASSLAGRKFKEA
+2159 
-2171 EVAVRNV
+2171 
-2178 ERGASYG
+2178 
-2185 LRGDEGEARGEGAP
+2185 
-2199 SKVRID
+2199 
-2205 GVVRELERRGAVIA
+2205 
-2219 DGVDPFAWASSK
+2219 
-2231 FDGRF
+2231 
-2236 EDGSRSKR
+2236 
-2244 GSEAVVYKDG
+2244 
-2254 NDVVKMRL
+2254 
-2262 ANGGARMLKGEMQ
+2262 
-2275 YIKDFNFM
+2275 
-2283 FGKDSHYTL
+2283 
-2292 DGFVRSKDG
+2292 
-2301 RLFEL
+2301 
-2306 IRQRNSELVKGSDF
+2306 
-2320 YAFEKIVNGLSERFG
+2320 
-2335 NVEESNGVIIV
+2335 
-2346 GNKEIS
+2346 
-2352 DLSGDNVGIDARTGR
+2352 
-2367 PFVRDCDIHTLDENG
+2367 
-2382 NVRYSR
+2382 
-2388 RADEREDVRVTR
+2388 
-2400 SGNTITFG
+2400 
-2408 RREKE
+2408 
-2413 NDNGMHDSGLRD
+2413 
-2425 GGRDVGGGSPDRLS
+2425 
-2439 FVERTSYRPNRIH
+2439 
-2452 DLFRSL
+2452 
-2458 NSDADSSALAERVF
+2458 
-2472 AAADSLGARFGFGDI
+2472 
-2487 RKVSKNEDA
+2487 
-2496 VGAERMGRALYDSE
+2496 
-2510 YFARGDVNDQAKA
+2510 
-2523 DKILH
+2523 
-2528 EAIHSVTSYA
+2528 
-2538 LSITD
+2538 
-2543 GGHAL
+2543 
-2548 SDVGRVNA
+2548 
-2556 RLREATSDL
+2556 
-2565 RDVYLQSLDRLGD
+2565 
-2578 AYGAK
+2578 
-2583 NEYEFVA
+2583 
-2590 ELSNPSFRSKLK
+2590 
-2602 NIGVWDRTVNAVK
+2602 
-2615 RIIDSVLGTNLSRT
+2615 
-2629 NANDAAMRA
+2629 
-2638 LDRILENGDLE
+2638 
-2649 AFGTARKFAADRDPV
+2649 
-2664 AEREFGDPVDADGET
+2664 

-2692 DLISFKPGDVKISRK
+2692 DLISFKPGDIKISRK
-2707 EIDNGYKQAGIRS
+2707 EIDNGYRQASVRS

-2742 SGDAGGARKA
+2742 SGDAGGARQA
-2752 RELAGVQG
+2752 RELAGVQV
-2760 EGRTNEGALERVL
+2760 EGRTNEGTLERVL
-2773 RGVSAPLG
+2773 REVSAPLG
-2781 KWRTDPEMGL
+2781 KWRTDPEIGL
-2791 RNSTSPFPDGEMSKI
+2791 RNSTSPFPGGEMSKI
-2806 GGESEVFYDKRH
+2806 GGESEVFYDKKH

-2825 NLDSFE
+2825 NLDSSE

-2862 TRYGDGVKGKPNEII
+2862 TRYGDGVKGMPNEII
-2877 RQKYAEFKKD
+2877 RQKYAEFRRD

-2935 TGRPFVRDCNIDSAG
+2935 TGKPFVRDCNIDSAG

-2974 YMDAVRR
+2974 YMDAVKR

-2992 EAWERS
+2992 AAWERS

-3018 AKDFKNVDALEEARD
+3018 AKDFRNVDALKEARD

-3046 ITGQPDDFFDER
+3046 ITGQPDDFFDKR

-3068 AGREAQRAVAQA
+3068 AGRETQRAIAQA
-3080 IADIRGGNDKTRVI
+3080 IADIRDGNDKTRVI

-3116 PSKTYVENHGK
+3116 PSKTYAENHGK
-3127 IRFGYGEY
+3127 SRFGYGEY

-3154 REWGYDDGLQ
+3154 REWGYDDGRQ

-3198 QDIRYSRRSPR
+3198 PDIRYSRRAPR
-3209 SANGQKSVDEKE
+3209 SANGPKSVDEKE

-3237 WRNVQDETGGVRD
+3237 WRNFQDETGGVRD

-3273 QNGYEEKDMRALQRT
+3273 QNGYEEKEMRALQRT
-3288 RDSIDETLVDAG
+3288 RDRIDETLVDAG
-3300 VSNDDF
+3300 ISNADF

-3315 EERNRAIARKNGVA
+3315 EERNRSDANKKGVA

-3346 SMLNAMRTDPAKAAA
+3346 SMLAAMLADPAKAAA

-3376 LDRRLASGRISQD
+3376 LDRRLASGRISQE

-3424 NEFVGAKGLGADRL
+3424 NEFIGAKGLGADRL

-3627 NAKDLKDY
+3627 NAKDLKAY

-3774 GMTRNIQAVRDV
+3774 GMTRNIQAIRDV

-3945 GKTSEGYKWFAKLVN
+3945 GKTSDGYKWFAKLVN

-4018 GETAFMRDW
+4018 GETAFARDW
-4027 VREYPNVGSRYYA
+4027 VREYPNVGSRYYD
-4040 AVNRLNA
+4040 AVNRLDA
-4047 MKTELAS
+4047 MKTELSS

-4069 IAATKRTKVLEKMEK
+4069 IAATKRMKVLEKMEK